1 MKKYLLSSLLVLGLA
16 LYSTV
21 AAWAEN
27 VVYGLM
33 PSNTY
38 GARTTSFDI
47 DALGATALKI
57 TPEFAFENAEE
68 FNCGTSVGDKY
79 YAFVVNR
86 GVDAPAFVTLNFTT
100 GKMVVVNDKSFTY
113 GKPGFGAN
121 GMAYDEANEKLYAIE
136 GVYDESL
143 DATATKLYSVDTT
156 NGTLTEV
163 ATLNDSYEAIASDHK
178 GGFYLV
184 KVVTEGRKNYPV
196 LYKVSA
202 DFKVTEAVANNTVTC
217 SYSTFN
223 SLVASKDGKTVYYAA
238 GKSIYAFDVT
248 AGTVEMK
255 GNLNLNIAGIT
266 LDKSSADGVAAEN
279 IPDAKPAAKRFLVMR
294 RIYGSAMGDV
304 PDDVDSKRTY
314 YYYNVDGKEVGYA
327 NYGRLYTDLGI
338 SETFNV
344 VDIAKPVF
352 DENGNIVARNTYQW
366 GPYDFLDNTFK
377 KTPNCETYEYN
388 EAGQLVSD
396 TTSVYYHEYTYNED
410 GTLAT
415 LNTYN
420 KFTKKLSQSIQYV
433 AYDEKG
439 NVISYVSDGNWDSQ
453 KYNADIEYDE
463 NGNKIEEFQYK
474 VVDDPNMPGST
485 MNKPKQLEKWEYVN
499 NGLALYQRFRYDNI
513 GKDVPEYNE
522 VPEFKTVYEPVV
534 EGDYNDVYARD
545 SSYFDN
551 GKNSKWM
558 GESTYSRYTYA
569 DFTDMEKDTYMELTA
584 EVDAKAYNTVNLK
597 FTMPQL
603 GGIQN
608 CKFVIYRD
616 CTPIDT
622 LSFDDFVAN
631 ADPETGLCTYQDKL
645 VKNGTY
651 DYFIQP
657 LFSAYSDDMMAA
669 DIDEPGIDD
678 GGVVTPEEN
687 PEAEWIGYYSTTPV
701 QVTVYTE
708 LPAVTDLALTG
719 GEIKTSGNIANLQKT
734 YYAGLSWK
742 NPENITDYGFK
753 KNSVYLGMEEQSLA
767 EITKADS
774 TNANVELAFE
784 EDTEAYVVTSYAL
797 GYAVSDTITVKIKD
811 IDAFATGV
819 EGVTVDGAVKA
830 TFANNTITLSDNAT
844 VSVFAAN
851 GQKVYEKNN
860 VTSVSLN
867 NLPAAAYIVCVE
879 KNGNVN
885 AYKYRVK

>member
-1 MKKYLLSSLLVLGLA
+1 MKKYLLSSLFVLGLA

-33 PSNTY
+33 PSSTY

-68 FNCGTSVGDKY
+68 FKCGTSVGDKY
-79 YAFVVNR
+79 YAFVVNS

-143 DATATKLYSVDTT
+143 DAPATKLYSVDTT

-184 KVVTEGRKNYPV
+184 KVVSKDRKNYPV

-202 DFKVTEAVANNTVTC
+202 DFKVTEAVANTTVTC
-217 SYSTFN
+217 SYTTYN

-248 AGTVEMK
+248 AATVEKK
-255 GNLNLNIAGIT
+255 GDLNSNIAGVT
-266 LDKSSADGVAAEN
+266 FGKSSADGVAAEN
-279 IPDAKPAAKRFLVMR
+279 IPDDKPAAKRFLVMR
-294 RIYGSAMGDV
+294 RIYGSIMGDV
-304 PDDVDSKRTY
+304 SDDVDSKRTY

-327 NYGRLYTDLGI
+327 NYGRLYTDLGT
-338 SETFNV
+338 SDNFNI

-366 GPYDFLDNTFK
+366 GQYDFLDYTFK
-377 KTPNCETYEYN
+377 KTPNCVTYEYN

-396 TTSVYYHEYTYNED
+396 TTSLYYHEYIYNEN
-410 GTLAT
+410 GTLSI

-420 KFTKKLSQSIQYV
+420 KYTKKLSQSIKYT
-433 AYDEKG
+433 YDEKG
-439 NVISYVSDGNWDSQ
+439 NVISYVSDGNYDYQ
-453 KYNADIEYDE
+453 KYNAEIDYDE
-463 NGNKIEEFQYK
+463 NGNKIEEYQYQ
-474 VVDDPNMPGST
+474 VVDDPNMPGSP
-485 MNKPKQLEKWEYVN
+485 MNKSKQLESWKYVDN
-499 NGLALYQRFRYDNI
+499 CLAEYQRFRYDDKGNA
-513 GKDVPEYNE
+513 VPD
-522 VPEFKTVYEPVV
+522 FKTVYEPVV

-551 GKNSKWM
+551 GKISKWM

-603 GGIQN
+603 GGIQK

-622 LSFDDFVAN
+622 LSLDDFVTN

-645 VKNGTY
+645 LKNGTY

-657 LFSAYSDDMMAA
+657 LFTAYSDDMMAA

-719 GEIKTSGNIANLQKT
+719 GEIKTSGSIANLQKT

-753 KNSVYLGMEEQSLA
+753 KNSIYLGKQKQSLA

-774 TNANVELAFE
+774 TNVNVELAFE

-797 GYAVSDTITVKIKD
+797 GYAVSDTIAIKIKA
-811 IDAFATGV
+811 IENAAGV

-851 GQKVYEKNN
+851 GQKVYEENN

>member
-16 LYSTV
+16 LYSSV

-68 FNCGTSVGDKY
+68 FYCGTSVGDKY

-202 DFKVTEAVANNTVTC
+202 DFKVTEAVANTTVTC

-266 LDKSSADGVAAEN
+266 FYKSSADGAVAEN
-279 IPDAKPAAKRFLVMR
+279 IPDAKPAKRFLVMKR
-294 RIYGSAMGDV
+294 TYGSAMGDV

-327 NYGRLYTDLGI
+327 KYGRSYTDFGT

-352 DENGNIVARNTYQW
+352 DENGNIVARNTYKW
-366 GPYDFLDNTFK
+366 GPYDFLDYTFK

-396 TTSVYYHEYTYNED
+396 TTSVYYHEYKYNED

-420 KFTKKLSQSIQYV
+420 KLTKKLSQSIQYV
-433 AYDEKG
+433 TYDEKG

-453 KYNADIEYDE
+453 KYNGEIEYDD
-463 NGNKIEEFQYK
+463 NGNKVLEFQYQ
-474 VVDDPNMPGST
+474 VVDDPTMPGET
-485 MNKPKQLEKWEYVN
+485 MNKPKQIEKWEYVN
-499 NGLALYQRFRYDNI
+499 NALALYQRFRYDGN
-513 GKDVPEYNE
+513 GEE
-522 VPEFKTVYEPVV
+522 VPDYKTVYEPVV

-545 SSYFDN
+545 STYFDN
-551 GKNSKWM
+551 GENSKWT
-558 GESTYSRYTYA
+558 GKSTYSRYTYA

-597 FTMPQL
+597 FTKPQL

-631 ADPETGLCTYQDKL
+631 AYPETGLCTYQDKFL
-645 VKNGTY
+645 KNGTY

-719 GEIKTSGNIANLQKT
+719 GEIKTSGNVANLHKT

-753 KNSVYLGMEEQSLA
+753 KNSIYLGMEGQALA

-774 TNANVELAFE
+774 TKASVELAFE
-784 EDTEAYVVTSYAL
+784 KDTEAYVVTSYAL
-797 GYAVSDTITVKIKD
+797 GYAISDTITVKIKD

-851 GQKVYEKNN
+851 GQKVYEENN

>member
-47 DALGATALKI
+47 DALGSDALKL
-57 TPEFAFENAEE
+57 TPDFAFENAEE

-86 GVDAPAFVTLNFTT
+86 GVEAAAFVTLNFTT

-121 GMAYDEANEKLYAIE
+121 GMAYDETNGKLYVIE
-136 GVYDESL
+136 GAFDESL
-143 DATATKLYSVDTT
+143 EAEATKLYSVDTT

-163 ATLNDSYEAIASDHK
+163 AKWNDSYEAIASDHK

-184 KVVTEGRKNYPV
+184 KVVSEGRKNYPV

-202 DFKVTEAVANNTVTC
+202 DFKVSEAVANNTVTC
-217 SYSTFN
+217 SYTTYN
-223 SLVASKDGKTVYYAA
+223 SLVASKDGSTVYYAA

-266 LDKSSADGVAAEN
+266 FDKSSADGVAVEN
-279 IPDAKPAAKRFLVMR
+279 IPDDKPAAKRFLVMK

-304 PDDVDSKRTY
+304 PDDVDSKRTF

-327 NYGRLYTDLGI
+327 NYGRLYLDLGV
-338 SETFNV
+338 SDNFNL

-366 GPYDFLDNTFK
+366 GPYDFLDYTFQ
-377 KTPNCETYEYN
+377 KTPNCETYAYN
-388 EAGQLVSD
+388 EAGQLIAD
-396 TTSVYYHEYTYNED
+396 TTSVYYHEYTYNEN
-410 GTLAT
+410 GTLAI

-420 KFTKKLSQSIQYV
+420 KFSKKLSQSIKYT
-433 AYDEKG
+433 YDEKG

-453 KYNADIEYDE
+453 KYNAEIEYDK
-463 NGNKIEEFQYK
+463 NGNKIEEFQYQ
-474 VVDDPNMPGST
+474 VVEDPDMPGET
-485 MNKPKQLEKWEYVN
+485 TNKSKQLETWKYVDN
-499 NGLALYQRFRYDNI
+499 CLAEYQRFRFDEK
-513 GKDVPEYNE
+513 GKEVPEY
-522 VPEFKTVYEPVV
+522 KTVYEPVV
-534 EGDYNDVYARD
+534 EGDYNDVYVRD
-545 SSYFDN
+545 SSYFDDGRN
-551 GKNSKWM
+551 PRWM

-597 FTMPQL
+597 FSMPQL
-603 GGIQN
+603 GGVQD

-645 VKNGTY
+645 LKNGTY

-657 LFSAYSDDMMAA
+657 LFTAYSDDMMAA
-669 DIDEPGIDD
+669 DVDEPGIDD
-678 GGVVTPEEN
+678 GGVVGPEEN
-687 PEAEWIGYYSTTPV
+687 PEAQWIGYYSTTPV

-708 LPAVTDLALTG
+708 LPAVTELTMTG
-719 GEIKTSGNIANLQKT
+719 GKVETSGSIANLQKT
-734 YYAGLSWK
+734 YFAAFSWK

-753 KNSVYLGMEEQSLA
+753 KNSVYLGMEEMALS

-774 TNANVELAFE
+774 TSANVELAFE

-797 GYAVSDTITVKIKD
+797 GNAISDTITVKIKD
-811 IDAFATGV
+811 IEAFATGV

-830 TFANNTITLSDNAT
+830 TFAGNTITLSDNAT

-851 GQKVYEKNN
+851 GQKVYEENN

>member
-1 MKKYLLSSLLVLGLA
+1 MKKYLLSSLFVLGLA

-33 PSNTY
+33 PSSTY

-68 FNCGTSVGDKY
+68 FKCGTSVGDKY
-79 YAFVVNR
+79 YAFVVNS

-184 KVVTEGRKNYPV
+184 KVVSKDRKNYPV

-202 DFKVTEAVANNTVTC
+202 DFKVTEAVANTTVTC
-217 SYSTFN
+217 SYTTYN

-248 AGTVEMK
+248 AATVEKK
-255 GNLNLNIAGIT
+255 GDLNSNIAGVT
-266 LDKSSADGVAAEN
+266 FGKSSADGVAAEN
-279 IPDAKPAAKRFLVMR
+279 IPDDKPAAKRFLVMR
-294 RIYGSAMGDV
+294 RIYGSIMGDV
-304 PDDVDSKRTY
+304 SDDVDSKRTY

-327 NYGRLYTDLGI
+327 NYGRLYTDLGT
-338 SETFNV
+338 SDNFNI

-366 GPYDFLDNTFK
+366 EQYDFLDYTFK
-377 KTPNCETYEYN
+377 KTPNCVTYEYN

-396 TTSVYYHEYTYNED
+396 TTSLYYHEYIYNEN
-410 GTLAT
+410 GTLSI

-420 KFTKKLSQSIQYV
+420 KYTKKLSQSIKYTH
-433 AYDEKG
+433 DEKG
-439 NVISYVSDGNWDSQ
+439 NVISYVSDGNYDYQ
-453 KYNADIEYDE
+453 KYNAEIDYDE
-463 NGNKIEEFQYK
+463 NGNKIEEYQYQ
-474 VVDDPNMPGST
+474 VVDDPNMPGSP
-485 MNKPKQLEKWEYVN
+485 MNKSKQLESWKYVDN
-499 NGLALYQRFRYDNI
+499 CLAEYQRFRYDDKGNA
-513 GKDVPEYNE
+513 VPD
-522 VPEFKTVYEPVV
+522 FKTVYEPVV

-551 GKNSKWM
+551 GKISKWM

-569 DFTDMEKDTYMELTA
+569 DFTDMENDTYMELTA

-603 GGIQN
+603 GGIQK

-622 LSFDDFVAN
+622 LSVDDFVTN

-645 VKNGTY
+645 LKNGTY

-657 LFSAYSDDMMAA
+657 LFTAYSDDMMAA

-719 GEIKTSGNIANLQKT
+719 GEIKTSGSIANLQKT

-753 KNSVYLGMEEQSLA
+753 KNSIYLGKQKQSLA

-797 GYAVSDTITVKIKD
+797 GYAVSDTIAIKIKA
-811 IDAFATGV
+811 IENAAGV

-851 GQKVYEKNN
+851 GQKVYEENN

>member
-1 MKKYLLSSLLVLGLA
+1 MKKYLLSSLFVLGLA

-33 PSNTY
+33 PSSTY

-68 FNCGTSVGDKY
+68 FKCGTSVGDKY
-79 YAFVVNR
+79 YAFVVNS

-121 GMAYDEANEKLYAIE
+121 GMAYDEANEKLYTIE

-143 DATATKLYSVDTT
+143 DAPATKLYSVDTT

-163 ATLNDSYEAIASDHK
+163 ATLNDSYKAIASDHK

-184 KVVTEGRKNYPV
+184 KVVSKDRKNYPV

-202 DFKVTEAVANNTVTC
+202 DFKVTEAVANTTVTC
-217 SYSTFN
+217 SYTTYN

-248 AGTVEMK
+248 AATVEKK
-255 GNLNLNIAGIT
+255 GDLNSNIAGVT
-266 LDKSSADGVAAEN
+266 FGKSSADGVAAEN
-279 IPDAKPAAKRFLVMR
+279 IPDDKPAAKRFLVMR
-294 RIYGSAMGDV
+294 RIYGSVMGDV
-304 PDDVDSKRTY
+304 PYDVDSKRTY

-327 NYGRLYTDLGI
+327 NYGRLYTDLGT
-338 SETFNV
+338 SDNFNI

-366 GPYDFLDNTFK
+366 GQYDFLDYTFK
-377 KTPNCETYEYN
+377 KTPNCVTYEYN

-396 TTSVYYHEYTYNED
+396 TTSLYYHEYIYNEN
-410 GTLAT
+410 GTLSI

-420 KFTKKLSQSIQYV
+420 KYTKKLSQSIKYT
-433 AYDEKG
+433 YDEKG
-439 NVISYVSDGNWDSQ
+439 NVISYVSDGNYDYQ
-453 KYNADIEYDE
+453 KYNAEIDYDE
-463 NGNKIEEFQYK
+463 NGNKIEEYQYQ
-474 VVDDPNMPGST
+474 VVDDPNMPGSP
-485 MNKPKQLEKWEYVN
+485 MNKSKQLESWKYVDN
-499 NGLALYQRFRYDNI
+499 CLAEYQRFRYDDKGNA
-513 GKDVPEYNE
+513 VPD
-522 VPEFKTVYEPVV
+522 FKTVYEPVV

-551 GKNSKWM
+551 GKISKWM

-569 DFTDMEKDTYMELTA
+569 DFTDMENDTYMELTA

-603 GGIQN
+603 GGIQK

-622 LSFDDFVAN
+622 LSVDDFVTN

-645 VKNGTY
+645 LKNGTY

-657 LFSAYSDDMMAA
+657 LFTAYSDDMMAA

-719 GEIKTSGNIANLQKT
+719 GEIKTSGSIANLQKT

-753 KNSVYLGMEEQSLA
+753 KNSIYLGKQKQSLA

-774 TNANVELAFE
+774 TNVNVELAFE

-797 GYAVSDTITVKIKD
+797 GYAVSDTIAIKIKA
-811 IDAFATGV
+811 IENAAGV

-851 GQKVYEKNN
+851 GQKVYEENN

>member
-57 TPEFAFENAEE
+57 TPDFAFENAEE

-86 GVDAPAFVTLNFTT
+86 GVDGAAFVTLNFTT

-121 GMAYDEANEKLYAIE
+121 GMAYDETNGKLYVIE

-143 DATATKLYSVDTT
+143 DATATKLYSVDIT

-163 ATLNDSYEAIASDHK
+163 AKLNDSYEAIASDHK

-202 DFKVTEAVANNTVTC
+202 DFNVTEAVANNTVTC
-217 SYSTFN
+217 SYSTYN

-266 LDKSSADGVAAEN
+266 FDKSSADGAAAEN
-279 IPDAKPAAKRFLVMR
+279 IPDAKSAKRFLVQK

-314 YYYNVDGKEVGYA
+314 YYYNADGKEVGYA

-338 SETFNV
+338 SDNFNL

-352 DENGNIVARNTYQW
+352 DENGNIVAKNTYQW
-366 GPYDFLDNTFK
+366 GPYDFLDYTFK

-463 NGNKIEEFQYK
+463 NGNKVLEFQYQI
-474 VVDDPNMPGST
+474 VEDSDMPGETTTKS
-485 MNKPKQLEKWEYVN
+485 KQLEKWEYVN
-499 NGLALYQRFRYDNI
+499 NGLALYQRFRYDDK
-513 GKDVPEYNE
+513 GEE

-534 EGDYNDVYARD
+534 EGDYNDVYVRD

-584 EVDAKAYNTVNLK
+584 EVDSKAYNTVNLK

-603 GGIQN
+603 GTIQD

-645 VKNGTY
+645 LKNGTY

-657 LFSAYSDDMMAA
+657 LFTAYSDDMMAA
-669 DIDEPGIDD
+669 DVDEPGIDD
-678 GGVVTPEEN
+678 GGVVGPEEN
-687 PEAEWIGYYSTTPV
+687 PEAQWIGYYSTTPV

-719 GEIKTSGNIANLQKT
+719 GKVETSGSIANLQKT

-742 NPENITDYGFK
+742 NPENVEDYGFK

-774 TNANVELAFE
+774 TNATVELAFE

-797 GYAVSDTITVKIKD
+797 GYAISDTITVKIKD
-811 IDAFATGV
+811 IEDATGV

-830 TFANNTITLSDNAT
+830 TFAGNTITLSDNAT

-851 GQKVYEKNN
+851 GQKVYEENN

>member
-1 MKKYLLSSLLVLGLA
+1 MKKYLLSSLFVLGLA

-33 PSNTY
+33 PSSTY

-57 TPEFAFENAEE
+57 TPEFAFENAEG

-79 YAFVVNR
+79 YAFVVNS

-163 ATLNDSYEAIASDHK
+163 ATLNDSYKAIASDHK

-184 KVVTEGRKNYPV
+184 KVVSKDRKNYPV

-202 DFKVTEAVANNTVTC
+202 DFKVTEAVANTTVTC
-217 SYSTFN
+217 SYTTYN

-248 AGTVEMK
+248 AGTVEKK
-255 GNLNLNIAGIT
+255 GDLNSNIAGVT
-266 LDKSSADGVAAEN
+266 FGKSSADGVAAEN
-279 IPDAKPAAKRFLVMR
+279 IPDDKPAAKRFLVMR
-294 RIYGSAMGDV
+294 RIYGSVMGDV
-304 PDDVDSKRTY
+304 PYDVDSKRTY

-327 NYGRLYTDLGI
+327 NYGRLYTDLGT
-338 SETFNV
+338 SDNFNI

-366 GPYDFLDNTFK
+366 EQYDFLDYTFK
-377 KTPNCETYEYN
+377 KTPNCVTYEYN

-396 TTSVYYHEYTYNED
+396 TTSLYYHEYIYNEN
-410 GTLAT
+410 GTLSI

-420 KFTKKLSQSIQYV
+420 KYTKKISQSIKYT
-433 AYDEKG
+433 YDEKG
-439 NVISYVSDGNWDSQ
+439 NVISYVSDGNYDYQ
-453 KYNADIEYDE
+453 KYNAEIDYDE
-463 NGNKIEEFQYK
+463 NGNKIEEYQYQ

-485 MNKPKQLEKWEYVN
+485 KNKSKQLESWKYVDN
-499 NGLALYQRFRYDNI
+499 CLAEYQRFRYDDKGNA
-513 GKDVPEYNE
+513 VPD
-522 VPEFKTVYEPVV
+522 FKTVYEPVV

-551 GKNSKWM
+551 GKISKWM

-603 GGIQN
+603 GGIQK

-622 LSFDDFVAN
+622 LSLDDFVTN

-645 VKNGTY
+645 LKNGTY

-657 LFSAYSDDMMAA
+657 LFTAYSDDMMAA

-719 GEIKTSGNIANLQKT
+719 GEIKTSGSIANLQKT

-753 KNSVYLGMEEQSLA
+753 KNSIYLGKQKQSLA

-774 TNANVELAFE
+774 TNVNVELAFE

-797 GYAVSDTITVKIKD
+797 GYAVSDTIAIKIKA
-811 IDAFATGV
+811 IENAAGV

-851 GQKVYEKNN
+851 GQKVYEENN

>member
-16 LYSTV
+16 LYSSV

-163 ATLNDSYEAIASDHK
+163 VTLNDSYEAIASDHK

-184 KVVTEGRKNYPV
+184 KVVSKDRKNYPV

-202 DFKVTEAVANNTVTC
+202 DFKVTEAVANTTVTC

-266 LDKSSADGVAAEN
+266 FDKSSADGAAAEN
-279 IPDAKPAAKRFLVMR
+279 IPDAKPAAKRFLVMK

-327 NYGRLYTDLGI
+327 NYGRLYTDLGT

-366 GPYDFLDNTFK
+366 GPYDFLDYTFK

-453 KYNADIEYDE
+453 KYNGEIEYDD
-463 NGNKIEEFQYK
+463 NGNKVLEFQYQ
-474 VVDDPNMPGST
+474 VVDDPTMPGET
-485 MNKPKQLEKWEYVN
+485 MNKPKQIEKWEYVN
-499 NGLALYQRFRYDNI
+499 NALALYQRFRYDGN
-513 GKDVPEYNE
+513 GDE
-522 VPEFKTVYEPVV
+522 VPDYKTVYEPVV

-645 VKNGTY
+645 LKNGTY

-719 GEIKTSGNIANLQKT
+719 GEIKTSGSIANLQKT

-753 KNSVYLGMEEQSLA
+753 KNSIYLGMEEQSLA

-774 TNANVELAFE
+774 TKASVELAFE

-797 GYAVSDTITVKIKD
+797 GYAISDTITVKIKD

-830 TFANNTITLSDNAT
+830 TFAGNTITLSDNAT

>member
-1 MKKYLLSSLLVLGLA
+1 MKKYLLSSLLVLSLA

-27 VVYGLM
+27 VVYGIM
-33 PSNTY
+33 PSSTY

-47 DALGATALKI
+47 DALGSDVLKLS
-57 TPEFAFENAEE
+57 PEFAFENAQE

-79 YAFVVNR
+79 YAFVVNS
-86 GVDAPAFVTLNFTT
+86 GMDAPAFVTLNFTT
-100 GKMVVVNDKSFTY
+100 GKMVVVNDKSFTN
-113 GKPGFGAN
+113 GKPGFYAN
-121 GMAYDEANEKLYAIE
+121 GMAYDEANEKLYVIE

-143 DATATKLYSVDTT
+143 DADATKLYSVDTT
-156 NGTLTEV
+156 NGALTEV
-163 ATLNDSYEAIASDHK
+163 ATWNDSYEAIASDHK

-184 KVVTEGRKNYPV
+184 KVVSKDRKNYPV
-196 LYKVSA
+196 LYKVST
-202 DFKVTEAVANNTVTC
+202 DFKVTEAVANTTVNC
-217 SYSTFN
+217 SYTTAN
-223 SLVASKDGKTVYYAA
+223 SLVASKDGNTIYYVA
-238 GKSIYAFDVT
+238 GKGVFAFDVT
-248 AGTVEMK
+248 AGTVEKK
-255 GNLNLNIAGIT
+255 GDLNLNIAGVT
-266 LDKSSADGVAAEN
+266 FGKSSADGVAAEN
-279 IPDAKPAAKRFLVMR
+279 IPDDKPAAKRFLVMK

-338 SETFNV
+338 SDNFNL

-352 DENGNIVARNTYQW
+352 DENGNIVAKNTYQW
-366 GPYDFLDNTFK
+366 GPYDFLDYAFK
-377 KTPNCETYEYN
+377 KSTNCETYEYN

-396 TTSVYYHEYTYNED
+396 TTSNYYHEYTYNED

-420 KFTKKLSQSIQYV
+420 KFTKKLSQSIRYV
-433 AYDEKG
+433 AYDKKG
-439 NVISYVSDGNWDSQ
+439 NVISYVSDGNWDNQ
-453 KYNADIEYDE
+453 KYNADIDYDE
-463 NGNKIEEFQYK
+463 NGNKIEEFQYQ

-485 MNKPKQLEKWEYVN
+485 MNKSKQLESWKYVDN
-499 NGLALYQRFRYDNI
+499 CLAEYQRFRYDDKGNA
-513 GKDVPEYNE
+513 

-545 SSYFDN
+545 STYFAND
-551 GKNSKWM
+551 KNSKWM

-569 DFTDMEKDTYMELTA
+569 DFTDMEEATHIELTA

-597 FTMPQL
+597 FSMPQL
-603 GGIQN
+603 ASVQDS
-608 CKFVIYRD
+608 KYVIYRD
-616 CTPIDT
+616 CAPIDT
-622 LSFDDFVAN
+622 LSFDDVMKI

-645 VKNGTY
+645 IKNGTY

-657 LFSAYSDDMMAA
+657 LFTAYSDDMMVA
-669 DIDEPGIDD
+669 DLDEPGIDE
-678 GGVVTPEEN
+678 GGVVGPEEN

-708 LPAVTDLALTG
+708 LPSVTELALTG
-719 GEIKTSGNIANLQKT
+719 GEIETSGNIAHLQKT

>member
-57 TPEFAFENAEE
+57 TPDFAFENAEE

-86 GVDAPAFVTLNFTT
+86 GVDAAAFVTLNFTT

-121 GMAYDEANEKLYAIE
+121 GMAYDETNGKLYVIE
-136 GVYDESL
+136 GVYDEYL
-143 DATATKLYSVDTT
+143 EAEATKLYSVDTT

-163 ATLNDSYEAIASDHK
+163 ASWNDSYEAIASDHK

-184 KVVTEGRKNYPV
+184 KFVSEGRKNYPV

-202 DFKVTEAVANNTVTC
+202 DFKVSEAVANNTVTC
-217 SYSTFN
+217 SYTTYN
-223 SLVASKDGKTVYYAA
+223 SLVASKDGSTVYYAA

-248 AGTVEMK
+248 AGTVEKK
-255 GNLNLNIAGIT
+255 GEVNLNIAGIT
-266 LDKSSADGVAAEN
+266 FDKSSADGVAAEN
-279 IPDAKPAAKRFLVMR
+279 IPDDKPAAKRFLVMK

-314 YYYNVDGKEVGYA
+314 YYYNADGKEVGYA
-327 NYGRLYTDLGI
+327 NYGRLYSDLGI

-352 DENGNIVARNTYQW
+352 DENGNIVAKNTYQW
-366 GPYDFLDNTFK
+366 GPYDFLDYTFK
-377 KTPNCETYEYN
+377 KTANCETYEYN

-433 AYDEKG
+433 AYDKKG

-453 KYNADIEYDE
+453 KYNGEIEYDE
-463 NGNKIEEFQYK
+463 NGNKVEEYQYQ
-474 VVDDPNMPGST
+474 VVDDPNMSGST
-485 MNKPKQLEKWEYVN
+485 MNKSKQLESWKYVN
-499 NGLALYQRFRYDNI
+499 NCLAEYQRFRYDDK
-513 GKDVPEYNE
+513 GEAVPEY
-522 VPEFKTVYEPVV
+522 KTVYEPVV
-534 EGDYNDVYARD
+534 EGDYNDVYVRD

-551 GKNSKWM
+551 GKDSKWM

-597 FTMPQL
+597 FGMPQL
-603 GGIQN
+603 ALMQDS
-608 CKFVIYRD
+608 KYVIYRD

-622 LSFDDFVAN
+622 LSFDDFAAN
-631 ADPETGLCTYQDKL
+631 ADPETGICTYQDKL
-645 VKNGTY
+645 LKNGTY

-657 LFSAYSDDMMAA
+657 LFTAYSDDMMAA
-669 DIDEPGIDD
+669 DLDEPGIDD

-708 LPAVTDLALTG
+708 LPSVTELTMTG
-719 GEIKTSGNIANLQKT
+719 GKIETSGTIANLHKT
-734 YYAGLSWK
+734 YFADFSWK
-742 NPENITDYGFK
+742 NPENVEDYGFK

-774 TNANVELAFE
+774 TKASVELAFE

-797 GYAVSDTITVKIKD
+797 GHAISDTITVKIKD
-811 IDAFATGV
+811 IENVAGV

-830 TFANNTITLSDNAT
+830 TFAGNTITLSDNAT

-851 GQKVYEKNN
+851 GQKVYEENN

>member
-1 MKKYLLSSLLVLGLA
+1 MKKYLLSSLFVLGLA

-33 PSNTY
+33 PSSTY

-68 FNCGTSVGDKY
+68 FKCGTSVGDKY
-79 YAFVVNR
+79 YAFVVNS

-184 KVVTEGRKNYPV
+184 KVVSKDRKNYPV

-202 DFKVTEAVANNTVTC
+202 DFKVTEAVANTTVTC
-217 SYSTFN
+217 SYTTYN

-248 AGTVEMK
+248 AATVEKK
-255 GNLNLNIAGIT
+255 GDLNSNIAGVT
-266 LDKSSADGVAAEN
+266 FGKSSADGVAAEN
-279 IPDAKPAAKRFLVMR
+279 IPDDKPAAKRFLVMR
-294 RIYGSAMGDV
+294 RIYGSIMGDV
-304 PDDVDSKRTY
+304 SDDVDSKRTY

-327 NYGRLYTDLGI
+327 NYGRLYTDLGT
-338 SETFNV
+338 SDNFNI

-366 GPYDFLDNTFK
+366 GQYDFLDYTFK
-377 KTPNCETYEYN
+377 KTPNCVTYEYN

-396 TTSVYYHEYTYNED
+396 TTSLYYHEYIYNEN
-410 GTLAT
+410 GTLSI

-420 KFTKKLSQSIQYV
+420 KYTKKLSQSIKYT
-433 AYDEKG
+433 YDEKG
-439 NVISYVSDGNWDSQ
+439 NVISYVSDGNYDYQ
-453 KYNADIEYDE
+453 KYNAEIDYDE
-463 NGNKIEEFQYK
+463 NGNKIEEYQYQ
-474 VVDDPNMPGST
+474 VVDDPNMPGSP
-485 MNKPKQLEKWEYVN
+485 MNKSKQLESWKYVDN
-499 NGLALYQRFRYDNI
+499 CLAEYQRFRYDDKGNT
-513 GKDVPEYNE
+513 VPD
-522 VPEFKTVYEPVV
+522 FKTVYEPVV

-551 GKNSKWM
+551 GKISKWM

-569 DFTDMEKDTYMELTA
+569 DFTDMENDTYMELTA

-603 GGIQN
+603 GGIQK

-622 LSFDDFVAN
+622 LSVDDFVTN

-645 VKNGTY
+645 LKNGTY

-657 LFSAYSDDMMAA
+657 LFTAYSDDMMAA

-719 GEIKTSGNIANLQKT
+719 GEIKTSGSIANLQKT

-753 KNSVYLGMEEQSLA
+753 KNSIYLGKQKQSLA

-774 TNANVELAFE
+774 TNVNVELAFE

-797 GYAVSDTITVKIKD
+797 GYAVSDTIAIKIKA
-811 IDAFATGV
+811 IENAAGV

-851 GQKVYEKNN
+851 GQKVYEENN

>member
-121 GMAYDEANEKLYAIE
+121 GMAYDETNGKLYVIE
-136 GVYDESL
+136 GAFDESL
-143 DATATKLYSVDTT
+143 EAEATKLYSVDTT

-163 ATLNDSYEAIASDHK
+163 AKWNDSYEAIASDHK

-184 KVVTEGRKNYPV
+184 KVVSEGRKNYPV

-202 DFKVTEAVANNTVTC
+202 DFKVSEAVANNTVTC
-217 SYSTFN
+217 SYTTYN
-223 SLVASKDGKTVYYAA
+223 SLVASKDGSTVYYAA

-266 LDKSSADGVAAEN
+266 FDKSSADGVAAEN
-279 IPDAKPAAKRFLVMR
+279 IPDDKPAAKRFLVMK

-304 PDDVDSKRTY
+304 PDDVDSKRTF

-327 NYGRLYTDLGI
+327 NYGRLYSDLGV
-338 SETFNV
+338 SDNFNL

-366 GPYDFLDNTFK
+366 GPYDFLDYTFQ
-377 KTPNCETYEYN
+377 KTPNCETYAYN
-388 EAGQLVSD
+388 EAGQLIAD
-396 TTSVYYHEYTYNED
+396 TTSVYYHEYTYNEN
-410 GTLAT
+410 GTLAI

-420 KFTKKLSQSIQYV
+420 KFSKKLSQSIKYT
-433 AYDEKG
+433 YDEKG

-453 KYNADIEYDE
+453 KYNAEIVYDK
-463 NGNKIEEFQYK
+463 NGNKIEEFQYQI
-474 VVDDPNMPGST
+474 VEDPDMPGET
-485 MNKPKQLEKWEYVN
+485 TNKSKQLETWKYVDN
-499 NGLALYQRFRYDNI
+499 CLAEYQRFRFDEK
-513 GKDVPEYNE
+513 GKEVPEY
-522 VPEFKTVYEPVV
+522 KTVYEPVV
-534 EGDYNDVYARD
+534 EGDYNDVYVRD
-545 SSYFDN
+545 SSYFDDGRN
-551 GKNSKWM
+551 PRWM
-558 GESTYSRYTYA
+558 GESTYSRYTYV

-597 FTMPQL
+597 FSMPQL
-603 GGIQN
+603 GGVQD

-645 VKNGTY
+645 LKNGTY

-657 LFSAYSDDMMAA
+657 LFTAYSDDMMAA
-669 DIDEPGIDD
+669 DVDEPGIDD
-678 GGVVTPEEN
+678 GGVVGPEEN
-687 PEAEWIGYYSTTPV
+687 PEAQWIGYYSTTPV

-719 GEIKTSGNIANLQKT
+719 GKVETSGSIANLQKT
-734 YYAGLSWK
+734 YFAAFSWK
-742 NPENITDYGFK
+742 NPENVEDYGFK
-753 KNSVYLGMEEQSLA
+753 KNSVYLGMEELALA

-774 TNANVELAFE
+774 TSANVELAFE

-797 GYAVSDTITVKIKD
+797 GNAISDTITVKIKD
-811 IDAFATGV
+811 IEAFATGV

-830 TFANNTITLSDNAT
+830 TFAGNTITLSDNAT

>member
-27 VVYGLM
+27 VVYGIM

-47 DALGATALKI
+47 DALGSDALKL

-86 GVDAPAFVTLNFTT
+86 GVDAAAFVTLNFTT
-100 GKMVVVNDKSFTY
+100 GNMVVVNDKSFTY

-121 GMAYDEANEKLYAIE
+121 GMAYDEVNDKLYVIE
-136 GVYDESL
+136 GVFDESVES
-143 DATATKLYSVDTT
+143 TATKLYSVDTT

-163 ATLNDSYEAIASDHK
+163 ATWKDSYEAIASDHK
-178 GGFYLV
+178 GGFYVIKLETV
-184 KVVTEGRKNYPV
+184 GKKTYPV

-202 DFKVTEAVANNTVTC
+202 DFKVTEAVANTTVNC
-217 SYSTFN
+217 SYTTYN
-223 SLVASKDGKTVYYAA
+223 SLVASKDGNTVYYAA
-238 GKSIYAFDVT
+238 GKGVYAFDVT
-248 AGTVEMK
+248 AGTVEKK
-255 GNLNLNIAGIT
+255 GDLKLNIAGIT
-266 LDKSSADGVAAEN
+266 LDKSSADGAAAE
-279 IPDAKPAAKRFLVMR
+279 ITPDAKSAKRFLVMK

-314 YYYNVDGKEVGYA
+314 YYYNADGKEVGYA
-327 NYGRLYTDLGI
+327 NYGRLYTDLGV
-338 SETFNV
+338 SENFNL

-352 DENGNIVARNTYQW
+352 DENGNIVAKNTYQW
-366 GPYDFLDNTFK
+366 GPYDFLDYTFK

-396 TTSVYYHEYTYNED
+396 TTSVYYHEYTYNEN

-439 NVISYVSDGNWDSQ
+439 NVVSYVSDGNWDSQ
-453 KYNADIEYDE
+453 KYNADIDYDE
-463 NGNKIEEFQYK
+463 NGNKVEEYQYQ

-485 MNKPKQLEKWEYVN
+485 TNKSKQLESWKYVDN
-499 NGLALYQRFRYDNI
+499 CLAEYQRFRFDDN
-513 GKDVPEYNE
+513 GDA

-558 GESTYSRYTYA
+558 GESTYSRYTYV
-569 DFTDMEKDTYMELTA
+569 DFTDMEEATYMKLTA
-584 EVDAKAYNTVNLK
+584 EVDAKAYNTVNLQ
-597 FTMPQL
+597 FSMPQL
-603 GGIQN
+603 GGVQD

-645 VKNGTY
+645 LKNGTY

-657 LFSAYSDDMMAA
+657 LFTAYSDDMMAA
-669 DIDEPGIDD
+669 DVDEPGIDD
-678 GGVVTPEEN
+678 GGVVGPEEN
-687 PEAEWIGYYSTTPV
+687 PEAQWIGYYSTTPV

-719 GEIKTSGNIANLQKT
+719 GKIVTSGSIANLQKT

-774 TNANVELAFE
+774 TNATVELAFE

-797 GYAVSDTITVKIKD
+797 GYAISDTITVKIKD
-811 IDAFATGV
+811 IEDATGV

-830 TFANNTITLSDNAT
+830 TFAGNTITLSDNAT

-851 GQKVYEKNN
+851 GQKVYEENN

>member
-16 LYSTV
+16 LYSSV

-100 GKMVVVNDKSFTY
+100 VKMVVVNDKSFTY

-202 DFKVTEAVANNTVTC
+202 DFKVTEAVANTTVTC

-279 IPDAKPAAKRFLVMR
+279 IPDAKPAAKRFLVMK

-513 GKDVPEYNE
+513 GKDVPEYKE
-522 VPEFKTVYEPVV
+522 VPEYKTVYEPVV

-545 SSYFDN
+545 SSFFDN
-551 GKNSKWM
+551 GKDSKWM
-558 GESTYSRYTYA
+558 GESTYSRYTYV

-645 VKNGTY
+645 LKNGTY

-719 GEIKTSGNIANLQKT
+719 GEIKTSGSIANLQKT

-830 TFANNTITLSDNAT
+830 TFAGNTITLSDNAT

>member
-1 MKKYLLSSLLVLGLA
+1 MKKYLLSSLFVLGLA

-33 PSNTY
+33 PSSTY

-79 YAFVVNR
+79 YAFVVNS

-113 GKPGFGAN
+113 GKPGSGAN

-143 DATATKLYSVDTT
+143 DAPATKLYSVDTT

-163 ATLNDSYEAIASDHK
+163 ATLNDSYKAIASDHK

-184 KVVTEGRKNYPV
+184 KVVSKDRKNYPV

-202 DFKVTEAVANNTVTC
+202 DYKVTEAVANTTVTC
-217 SYSTFN
+217 SYTTYN

-238 GKSIYAFDVT
+238 GKSIFAFDVT
-248 AGTVEMK
+248 AGTVEKK
-255 GNLNLNIAGIT
+255 GDLNSNIAGVT
-266 LDKSSADGVAAEN
+266 FGKSSADGVAAEN
-279 IPDAKPAAKRFLVMR
+279 IPDDKPAAKRLLVMR
-294 RIYGSAMGDV
+294 RIYGSYMGDV

-327 NYGRLYTDLGI
+327 NYGCLYTDLGT
-338 SETFNV
+338 SDNFNI

-366 GPYDFLDNTFK
+366 GQYDFLDYTFK
-377 KTPNCETYEYN
+377 KTPNCVTYEYN

-396 TTSVYYHEYTYNED
+396 TTSLYYHEYIYNEN
-410 GTLAT
+410 GTLSI

-420 KFTKKLSQSIQYV
+420 KYTKKLSQSIKYT
-433 AYDEKG
+433 YDEKG
-439 NVISYVSDGNWDSQ
+439 NVISYVSDGNYDYQ
-453 KYNADIEYDE
+453 KYNAEIDYDE
-463 NGNKIEEFQYK
+463 NGNKIEEYQYQ

-485 MNKPKQLEKWEYVN
+485 MNKSKQLESWKYVDN
-499 NGLALYQRFRYDNI
+499 CLAEYQRFRYDDKGNT
-513 GKDVPEYNE
+513 VPD
-522 VPEFKTVYEPVV
+522 FKTVYEPVV

-551 GKNSKWM
+551 GKISKWM

-603 GGIQN
+603 GGIQK

-622 LSFDDFVAN
+622 LSLDDFVTN

-645 VKNGTY
+645 LKNGTY

-657 LFSAYSDDMMAA
+657 LFTAYSDDMMAA

-719 GEIKTSGNIANLQKT
+719 GEIKTSGSIANLQKT

-753 KNSVYLGMEEQSLA
+753 KNSIYLGMQKQSLA

-774 TNANVELAFE
+774 TNVNVELAFE

-797 GYAVSDTITVKIKD
+797 GYAVSDTIAIKIKA
-811 IDAFATGV
+811 IENAAGV

-851 GQKVYEKNN
+851 GQKVYEENN

>member
-1 MKKYLLSSLLVLGLA
+1 MKKYLLSSLFVLGLA

-33 PSNTY
+33 PSSTY

-68 FNCGTSVGDKY
+68 FKCGTSVGDKY
-79 YAFVVNR
+79 YAFVVNS

-113 GKPGFGAN
+113 GKPGSGAN

-184 KVVTEGRKNYPV
+184 KVVSKDRKNYPV

-202 DFKVTEAVANNTVTC
+202 DFKVTEAVANTTVTC
-217 SYSTFN
+217 SYTTYN

-248 AGTVEMK
+248 AATVEKK
-255 GNLNLNIAGIT
+255 GDLNSNIAGVT
-266 LDKSSADGVAAEN
+266 FGKSSADGVAAEN
-279 IPDAKPAAKRFLVMR
+279 IPDDKPAAKRFLVMR
-294 RIYGSAMGDV
+294 RIYGSIMGDV
-304 PDDVDSKRTY
+304 SDDVDSKRTY

-327 NYGRLYTDLGI
+327 NYGRLYTDLGT
-338 SETFNV
+338 SDNFNI

-366 GPYDFLDNTFK
+366 GQYDFLDYTFK
-377 KTPNCETYEYN
+377 KTPNCVTYEYN

-396 TTSVYYHEYTYNED
+396 TTSLYYHEYIYNEN
-410 GTLAT
+410 GTLSI

-420 KFTKKLSQSIQYV
+420 KYTKKLSQSIKYT
-433 AYDEKG
+433 YDEKG
-439 NVISYVSDGNWDSQ
+439 NVISYVSDGNYDYQ
-453 KYNADIEYDE
+453 KYNAEIDYDE
-463 NGNKIEEFQYK
+463 NGNKIEEYQYQ
-474 VVDDPNMPGST
+474 VVDDPNMPGSP
-485 MNKPKQLEKWEYVN
+485 MNKSKQLESWKYVDN
-499 NGLALYQRFRYDNI
+499 CLAEYQRFRYDDKGNA
-513 GKDVPEYNE
+513 VPD
-522 VPEFKTVYEPVV
+522 FKTVYEPVV

-551 GKNSKWM
+551 GKISKWM

-603 GGIQN
+603 GGIQK

-622 LSFDDFVAN
+622 LSLDDFVTN

-645 VKNGTY
+645 LKNGTY

-657 LFSAYSDDMMAA
+657 LFTAYSDDMMAA

-719 GEIKTSGNIANLQKT
+719 GEIKTSGSIANLQKT

-753 KNSVYLGMEEQSLA
+753 KNSIYLGKQKQSLA

-774 TNANVELAFE
+774 TNVNVELAFE

-797 GYAVSDTITVKIKD
+797 GYAVSDTIAIKIKA
-811 IDAFATGV
+811 IENAAGV

-851 GQKVYEKNN
+851 GQKVYEENN

>member
-1 MKKYLLSSLLVLGLA
+1 MKKYLLSSLFVLGLA

-33 PSNTY
+33 PSSTY

-68 FNCGTSVGDKY
+68 FKCGTSVGDKY
-79 YAFVVNR
+79 YAFVVNS

-143 DATATKLYSVDTT
+143 GATATKLYSVDTT

-163 ATLNDSYEAIASDHK
+163 ATLNDSYKAIASDHK

-184 KVVTEGRKNYPV
+184 KVVSKDRKNYPV
-196 LYKVSA
+196 LYKVST
-202 DFKVTEAVANNTVTC
+202 DFKVTEAVANTTVNC
-217 SYSTFN
+217 SYTTAN
-223 SLVASKDGKTVYYAA
+223 SLVASKDGNTVYYVA
-238 GKSIYAFDVT
+238 GKGVFAFDVT
-248 AGTVEMK
+248 AGTVEKK
-255 GNLNLNIAGIT
+255 GDLNLNIAGVT
-266 LDKSSADGVAAEN
+266 FGKSSADGVAAEN
-279 IPDAKPAAKRFLVMR
+279 IPDDKPAAKRFLVMR
-294 RIYGSAMGDV
+294 RLYGSIMGDV

-338 SETFNV
+338 SDNFNL

-366 GPYDFLDNTFK
+366 GQYDFSDYTFK
-377 KTPNCETYEYN
+377 KTPNCVTYEYN

-396 TTSVYYHEYTYNED
+396 TTSIYYHEYIYNEN
-410 GTLAT
+410 GTLSI

-420 KFTKKLSQSIQYV
+420 KYTKKLSQSIKYT
-433 AYDEKG
+433 YDEKG
-439 NVISYVSDGNWDSQ
+439 NVISYVSDGNYDYQ
-453 KYNADIEYDE
+453 KYNAEIDYDE
-463 NGNKIEEFQYK
+463 NGNKIEEYQYQ

-485 MNKPKQLEKWEYVN
+485 MNKSKQLETWKYVDN
-499 NGLALYQRFRYDNI
+499 CLAEYQRFRYNDK
-513 GKDVPEYNE
+513 GEE

-534 EGDYNDVYARD
+534 EGDYNDVYVRD
-545 SSYFDN
+545 STYFAND
-551 GKNSKWM
+551 KISKWM

-569 DFTDMEKDTYMELTA
+569 DFTDMEEATHIELTA

-597 FTMPQL
+597 FSMPQL
-603 GGIQN
+603 ASVQDS
-608 CKFVIYRD
+608 KYVIYRD
-616 CTPIDT
+616 CAPIDT
-622 LSFDDFVAN
+622 LSFDDVMKI

-645 VKNGTY
+645 IKNGTY

-657 LFSAYSDDMMAA
+657 LFTAYSDDMMVA
-669 DIDEPGIDD
+669 DLDEPGIDD

-719 GEIKTSGNIANLQKT
+719 GEIKTSGSIANLQKT

-753 KNSVYLGMEEQSLA
+753 KNSIYLGMQKQSLA

-797 GYAVSDTITVKIKD
+797 GYAVSDTIAIKIKA
-811 IDAFATGV
+811 IENAAGV

-851 GQKVYEKNN
+851 GQKVYEENN

>member
-16 LYSTV
+16 LYSSV

-202 DFKVTEAVANNTVTC
+202 DFKVTEAVANTTVTC

-279 IPDAKPAAKRFLVMR
+279 IPDAKPAAKRFLVMK

-327 NYGRLYTDLGI
+327 NYGRLYTDLGT

-366 GPYDFLDNTFK
+366 GPYDFLDYTFK

-396 TTSVYYHEYTYNED
+396 TTSVYYHVYTYNEN

-433 AYDEKG
+433 TYDEKG
-439 NVISYVSDGNWDSQ
+439 NVVSYVSDGNWDSQ
-453 KYNADIEYDE
+453 KYNGEIEYDD
-463 NGNKIEEFQYK
+463 NGNKVLEFQYQ
-474 VVDDPNMPGST
+474 VVDDPTMPGET

-499 NGLALYQRFRYDNI
+499 NGLALYQRFRYNDK
-513 GKDVPEYNE
+513 GEE
-522 VPEFKTVYEPVV
+522 VPDYKTVYEPVV
-534 EGDYNDVYARD
+534 EGDYNDVYVRD

-558 GESTYSRYTYA
+558 GESTYSRYTYV
-569 DFTDMEKDTYMELTA
+569 DFTDMEKDTYMKLTA

-603 GGIQN
+603 AGMQDS
-608 CKFVIYRD
+608 KYVIYRD
-616 CTPIDT
+616 CAPIDT

-631 ADPETGLCTYQDKL
+631 ADPETGICTYQDKL
-645 VKNGTY
+645 LKNGTY

-657 LFSAYSDDMMAA
+657 LFTAYNDDMMVA
-669 DIDEPGIDD
+669 DLDEPGIDD
-678 GGVVTPEEN
+678 GGVVGPEEN

-708 LPAVTDLALTG
+708 LPAVTDLAMTG
-719 GEIKTSGNIANLQKT
+719 GEIKTSGTIANLQKT

-753 KNSVYLGMEEQSLA
+753 KNSVYLGIEGQALA
-767 EITKADS
+767 EVTKADS
-774 TNANVELAFE
+774 TNVMVELAFE

-797 GYAVSDTITVKIKD
+797 GYAISDTIAIKIKA
-811 IDAFATGV
+811 IENAAGV
-819 EGVTVDGAVKA
+819 DGVTVDGAVKA

-851 GQKVYEKNN
+851 GQKVYEENN

>member
-47 DALGATALKI
+47 DALGSDALKL
-57 TPEFAFENAEE
+57 TPDFAFENAEE

-86 GVDAPAFVTLNFTT
+86 GVDAAAFVTLNFTT

-121 GMAYDEANEKLYAIE
+121 GMAYDETNGKLYVIE

-184 KVVTEGRKNYPV
+184 KVVSEGRKNYPV

-202 DFKVTEAVANNTVTC
+202 DFKVSEAVANNTVTC
-217 SYSTFN
+217 SYTTYN
-223 SLVASKDGKTVYYAA
+223 SLVASKDGSTVYYAA

-266 LDKSSADGVAAEN
+266 FDKSSADGVAAEN
-279 IPDAKPAAKRFLVMR
+279 IPDDKPAAKRFLVMR

-327 NYGRLYTDLGI
+327 NYGRLYLDLGV
-338 SETFNV
+338 SDNFNL

-366 GPYDFLDNTFK
+366 GLYDFLDYTFQ
-377 KTPNCETYEYN
+377 KTPNCETYAYN
-388 EAGQLVSD
+388 EAGQLIAD
-396 TTSVYYHEYTYNED
+396 TTSVYYHEYTYNEN
-410 GTLAT
+410 GTLAI

-420 KFTKKLSQSIQYV
+420 KFSKKLSQSIKYT
-433 AYDEKG
+433 YDEKG

-453 KYNADIEYDE
+453 KYNAEIEYDK
-463 NGNKIEEFQYK
+463 NGNKVEEFQYQ
-474 VVDDPNMPGST
+474 VVEDPNMPGET
-485 MNKPKQLEKWEYVN
+485 TNKSKQLETWKYVDN
-499 NGLALYQRFRYDNI
+499 CLAEYQRFRFDEK
-513 GKDVPEYNE
+513 GNE
-522 VPEFKTVYEPVV
+522 VPEYKTVYEPVV
-534 EGDYNDVYARD
+534 EGDYNDVYVRD

-597 FTMPQL
+597 FSMPQL
-603 GGIQN
+603 GGVQD

-645 VKNGTY
+645 LKNGTY

-657 LFSAYSDDMMAA
+657 LFTAYSDDMMAA
-669 DIDEPGIDD
+669 DVDEPGIDD
-678 GGVVTPEEN
+678 GGVVGPEEN
-687 PEAEWIGYYSTTPV
+687 PEAQWIGYYSTTPV

-719 GEIKTSGNIANLQKT
+719 GKVETSGSIANLQKT
-734 YYAGLSWK
+734 YFAAFSWK

-753 KNSVYLGMEEQSLA
+753 KNSVYLGMEEMALS

-774 TNANVELAFE
+774 TSANVELAFE

-797 GYAVSDTITVKIKD
+797 GNAISDTITVKIKD
-811 IDAFATGV
+811 IEAFATGV

-830 TFANNTITLSDNAT
+830 TFAGNTITLSDNAT

-851 GQKVYEKNN
+851 GQKVYEENN

>member
-1 MKKYLLSSLLVLGLA
+1 MKKYLLSSLFVLGLA

-33 PSNTY
+33 PSSTY

-68 FNCGTSVGDKY
+68 FKCGTSVGDKY
-79 YAFVVNR
+79 YAFVVNS

-184 KVVTEGRKNYPV
+184 KVVSKDRKNYPV

-202 DFKVTEAVANNTVTC
+202 DFKVTEAVANTTVTC
-217 SYSTFN
+217 SYTTYN

-248 AGTVEMK
+248 AATVEKK
-255 GNLNLNIAGIT
+255 GDLNSNIAGVT
-266 LDKSSADGVAAEN
+266 FGKSSADGVAAEN
-279 IPDAKPAAKRFLVMR
+279 IPDDKPASKRFLVMR
-294 RIYGSAMGDV
+294 RIYGSVMGDV
-304 PDDVDSKRTY
+304 PYDVDSKRTY

-327 NYGRLYTDLGI
+327 NYGRLYTDLGT
-338 SETFNV
+338 SDNFNI

-366 GPYDFLDNTFK
+366 GQYDFLDYTFK
-377 KTPNCETYEYN
+377 KTPNCVTYEYN

-396 TTSVYYHEYTYNED
+396 TTSLYYHEYIYNEN
-410 GTLAT
+410 GTLSI

-420 KFTKKLSQSIQYV
+420 KYTKKLSQSIKYT
-433 AYDEKG
+433 YDEKG
-439 NVISYVSDGNWDSQ
+439 NVISYVSDGNYDYQ
-453 KYNADIEYDE
+453 KYNAEIDYDE
-463 NGNKIEEFQYK
+463 NGNKIEEYQYQ
-474 VVDDPNMPGST
+474 VVDDPNMPGSP
-485 MNKPKQLEKWEYVN
+485 MNKSKQLESWKYVDN
-499 NGLALYQRFRYDNI
+499 CLAEYQRFRYDDKGNA
-513 GKDVPEYNE
+513 VPD
-522 VPEFKTVYEPVV
+522 FKTVYEPVV

-551 GKNSKWM
+551 GKISKWM

-569 DFTDMEKDTYMELTA
+569 DFTDMENDTYMELTA

-603 GGIQN
+603 GGIQK

-622 LSFDDFVAN
+622 LSLDDFVTN

-645 VKNGTY
+645 LKNGTY

-657 LFSAYSDDMMAA
+657 LFTAYSDDMMAA

-719 GEIKTSGNIANLQKT
+719 GEIKTSGSIANLQKT

-753 KNSVYLGMEEQSLA
+753 KNSIYLGKQKQSLA

-774 TNANVELAFE
+774 TNVNVELAFE

-797 GYAVSDTITVKIKD
+797 GYAVSDTIAIKIKA
-811 IDAFATGV
+811 IENAAGV

-851 GQKVYEKNN
+851 GQKVYEENN

>member
-47 DALGATALKI
+47 DALGSDALKL
-57 TPEFAFENAEE
+57 TPDFAFENAEE

-86 GVDAPAFVTLNFTT
+86 GVDAAAFVTLNFTT

-184 KVVTEGRKNYPV
+184 KVVSKDRKNYPV

-202 DFKVTEAVANNTVTC
+202 DYKVTEAVANNTVTC
-217 SYSTFN
+217 SYTTYN
-223 SLVASKDGKTVYYAA
+223 SLVASKDGSTVYYAA

-266 LDKSSADGVAAEN
+266 FDKSSADGVAAEN
-279 IPDAKPAAKRFLVMR
+279 IPDDKPAAKRFLVMK

-327 NYGRLYTDLGI
+327 NYGRLYSDLGV
-338 SETFNV
+338 SDNFNL

-366 GPYDFLDNTFK
+366 GPYDFLDYTFQ
-377 KTPNCETYEYN
+377 KTPNCETYAYN
-388 EAGQLVSD
+388 EAGQLIAD
-396 TTSVYYHEYTYNED
+396 TTSVYYHEYTYNEN
-410 GTLAT
+410 GTLAI

-420 KFTKKLSQSIQYV
+420 RFTKKLSQSIKYT
-433 AYDEKG
+433 YDEKG

-463 NGNKIEEFQYK
+463 NGNKIEEFQYQI
-474 VVDDPNMPGST
+474 VEDPNMPGST
-485 MNKPKQLEKWEYVN
+485 TNKSKQLETWKYVDN
-499 NGLALYQRFRYDNI
+499 CLAEYQRFRFDEK
-513 GKDVPEYNE
+513 GKEVPEY
-522 VPEFKTVYEPVV
+522 KTVYEPVV
-534 EGDYNDVYARD
+534 EGDYNDVYVRD

-551 GKNSKWM
+551 GKSSKWM

-597 FTMPQL
+597 FSMPQL
-603 GGIQN
+603 GGVQD

-616 CTPIDT
+616 CAPIDT

-645 VKNGTY
+645 LKNGTY

-657 LFSAYSDDMMAA
+657 LFTAYSDDMMAA
-669 DIDEPGIDD
+669 DVDEPGIDD
-678 GGVVTPEEN
+678 GGVVGPEEN
-687 PEAEWIGYYSTTPV
+687 PEAQWIGYYSTTPV

-719 GEIKTSGNIANLQKT
+719 GKVETSGSIANLQKT
-734 YYAGLSWK
+734 YFAAFSWK

-753 KNSVYLGMEEQSLA
+753 KNSVYLGMEEQALA

-774 TNANVELAFE
+774 TSANVELAFE

-797 GYAVSDTITVKIKD
+797 GNAISDTITVKIKD
-811 IDAFATGV
+811 IEKAAGV

-830 TFANNTITLSDNAT
+830 TFAGNTITLSDNAT

>member
-27 VVYGLM
+27 VVYGIS
-33 PSNTY
+33 PSNSF

-47 DALGATALKI
+47 DALGSDALKL
-57 TPEFAFENAEE
+57 TPEFTFDTAED

-86 GVDAPAFVTLNFTT
+86 GVDGAAFVTINFTS

-121 GMAYDEANEKLYAIE
+121 GMAYDEVNEKLYVIE
-136 GVYDESL
+136 GAYDESL
-143 DATATKLYSVDTT
+143 EATATKLYAVETT
-156 NGTLTEV
+156 TGTLTEV
-163 ATLNDSYEAIASDHK
+163 ATWKDSYEAIASDHK

-184 KVVTEGRKNYPV
+184 KVVSEGRKNYPV

-202 DFKVTEAVANNTVTC
+202 DFKVSEAVANNTLTC
-217 SYSTFN
+217 SYTTYN
-223 SLVASKDGKTVYYAA
+223 SLVASKDGNTVYYAA
-238 GKSIYAFDVT
+238 GKSIYAFDVA
-248 AGTVEMK
+248 AGTVEKK
-255 GNLNLNIAGIT
+255 GDLSMNIAGIT
-266 LDKSSADGVAAEN
+266 FDKSSADGVVAE
-279 IPDAKPAAKRFLVMR
+279 ITPEAKPAAKRFLVMK

-304 PDDVDSKRTY
+304 PDDVDSKRTF

-327 NYGRLYTDLGI
+327 NYGRLYSDLGV
-338 SETFNV
+338 SDNFNL

-366 GPYDFLDNTFK
+366 GPYDFLDYTFQ
-377 KTPNCETYEYN
+377 KTPNCETYAYN
-388 EAGQLVSD
+388 EAGQLIAD
-396 TTSVYYHEYTYNED
+396 TTSVYYHEYTYNEN
-410 GTLAT
+410 GTLAI

-420 KFTKKLSQSIQYV
+420 KFSKKLSQSIKYT
-433 AYDEKG
+433 YDEKG

-453 KYNADIEYDE
+453 KYNAEIEYDE
-463 NGNKIEEFQYK
+463 NGNKVLEFQYQI
-474 VVDDPNMPGST
+474 VEDPDMPGETTTKS
-485 MNKPKQLEKWEYVN
+485 KQLEKWEYVN
-499 NGLALYQRFRYDNI
+499 NGLALYQRFRYDDK
-513 GKDVPEYNE
+513 GEA

-534 EGDYNDVYARD
+534 EGDYNDVYVRD

-551 GKNSKWM
+551 GKSSKWM
-558 GESTYSRYTYA
+558 GESTYSRYTYV
-569 DFTDMEKDTYMELTA
+569 DFTDMEETTYMTLTA

-597 FTMPQL
+597 FNMPQL
-603 GGIQN
+603 AYMQDS
-608 CKFVIYRD
+608 KYVIYRD
-616 CTPIDT
+616 CAPIDT
-622 LSFDDFVAN
+622 LSFNDFVEN
-631 ADPETGLCTYQDKL
+631 ADPETGICTYQDKL
-645 VKNGTY
+645 LKNGTY

-657 LFSAYSDDMMAA
+657 LFTAYSDDMMAA
-669 DIDEPGIDD
+669 DLDEPGIDD
-678 GGVVTPEEN
+678 GGVVGPEEN

-719 GEIKTSGNIANLQKT
+719 GKVETSGTIANLQKT

-753 KNSVYLGMEEQSLA
+753 KNSVYLGIEGQALA

-797 GYAVSDTITVKIKD
+797 GNAISDTITVKIKD
-811 IDAFATGV
+811 IEAFATGV

-830 TFANNTITLSDNAT
+830 TFAGNTITLSDNAT

>member
-1 MKKYLLSSLLVLGLA
+1 MKKYLLSSLLVLSLA
-16 LYSTV
+16 LYSTA

-27 VVYGLM
+27 VVYGIM
-33 PSNTY
+33 QSTTF
-38 GARTTSFDI
+38 GTRTTSFDI
-47 DALGATALKI
+47 DALGSDALKL
-57 TPEFAFENAEE
+57 TPEFTFENAQE

-79 YAFVVNR
+79 YAFVVTS

-100 GKMVVVNDKSFTY
+100 GKMVVVNGKSFTN
-113 GKPGFGAN
+113 GKPGFYAN
-121 GMAYDEANEKLYAIE
+121 GMAYDEANEKLYVIE

-143 DATATKLYSVDTT
+143 DADATKLYSVDTT
-156 NGTLTEV
+156 NGALTEV
-163 ATLNDSYEAIASDHK
+163 ATWNDSYEAIASDHK

-184 KVVTEGRKNYPV
+184 KVVTKDRKNYPV
-196 LYKVSA
+196 LYKVST
-202 DFKVTEAVANNTVTC
+202 DFKVTEAVANTTVNC
-217 SYSTFN
+217 SYTTAN
-223 SLVASKDGKTVYYAA
+223 SLVASKDGNTVYYVA
-238 GKSIYAFDVT
+238 GKGVFAFDVT
-248 AGTVEMK
+248 AGTVEKK
-255 GNLNLNIAGIT
+255 GDLNLNIAGVT
-266 LDKSSADGVAAEN
+266 FGKSSADGVAAEN
-279 IPDAKPAAKRFLVMR
+279 IPDDKPAAKRFLVMK

-338 SETFNV
+338 SDNFNL

-352 DENGNIVARNTYQW
+352 DENGNIVAKNTYQL
-366 GPYDFLDNTFK
+366 GPYDFLDYAFK
-377 KTPNCETYEYN
+377 KSTNCETYEYN

-396 TTSVYYHEYTYNED
+396 TTSNYYHEYTYNED

-420 KFTKKLSQSIQYV
+420 KFTKKLSQSIRYV
-433 AYDEKG
+433 AYDKKG
-439 NVISYVSDGNWDSQ
+439 NVISYVSDGNWDNQ
-453 KYNADIEYDE
+453 KYNADIDYDE
-463 NGNKIEEFQYK
+463 NGNKIEEFQYQ

-485 MNKPKQLEKWEYVN
+485 MNKSKQLESWKYVDN
-499 NGLALYQRFRYDNI
+499 CLAEYQRFRYDDKGNA
-513 GKDVPEYNE
+513 

-545 SSYFDN
+545 STYFAND
-551 GKNSKWM
+551 KNSKWM

-569 DFTDMEKDTYMELTA
+569 DFTDMEEATHIELTA

-597 FTMPQL
+597 FSMPQL
-603 GGIQN
+603 ASVQDS
-608 CKFVIYRD
+608 KYVIYRD
-616 CTPIDT
+616 CAPIDT
-622 LSFDDFVAN
+622 LSFDDVMKI

-645 VKNGTY
+645 IKNGTY

-657 LFSAYSDDMMAA
+657 LFTAYSDDMMVA
-669 DIDEPGIDD
+669 DLDEPGIDE
-678 GGVVTPEEN
+678 GGVVGPEEN

-708 LPAVTDLALTG
+708 LPSVTELALTG
-719 GEIKTSGNIANLQKT
+719 GEIETSGNIAHLQKT

-742 NPENITDYGFK
+742 NPENITEYGFK
-753 KNSVYLGMEEQSLA
+753 KNSVYLGADGHALA
-767 EITKADS
+767 EVTKADS
-774 TNANVELAFE
+774 TNVKVELEFE
-784 EDTEAYVVTSYAL
+784 EDTEAYVVTSYDL
-797 GYAVSDTITVKIKD
+797 GYAISDTIPVKIKD
-811 IDAFATGV
+811 IDAITGV

-830 TFANNTITLSDNAT
+830 TFANNAITLSDNANI
-844 VSVFAAN
+844 SVFAAN
-851 GQKVYEKNN
+851 GQKVYEKDN
-860 VTSVSLN
+860 VTSISLN

>member
-1 MKKYLLSSLLVLGLA
+1 M
-16 LYSTV
+16 
-21 AAWAEN
+21 
-27 VVYGLM
+27 
-33 PSNTY
+33 
-38 GARTTSFDI
+38 
-47 DALGATALKI
+47 
-57 TPEFAFENAEE
+57 
-68 FNCGTSVGDKY
+68 
-79 YAFVVNR
+79 
-86 GVDAPAFVTLNFTT
+86 
-100 GKMVVVNDKSFTY
+100 
-113 GKPGFGAN
+113 
-121 GMAYDEANEKLYAIE
+121 
-136 GVYDESL
+136 
-143 DATATKLYSVDTT
+143 
-156 NGTLTEV
+156 
-163 ATLNDSYEAIASDHK
+163 
-178 GGFYLV
+178 
-184 KVVTEGRKNYPV
+184 
-196 LYKVSA
+196 
-202 DFKVTEAVANNTVTC
+202 
-217 SYSTFN
+217 N
-223 SLVASKDGKTVYYAA
+223 S
-238 GKSIYAFDVT
+238 
-248 AGTVEMK
+248 
-255 GNLNLNIAGIT
+255 NIAGVT
-266 LDKSSADGVAAEN
+266 FGKSSADGVAAEN
-279 IPDAKPAAKRFLVMR
+279 IPDDKPAAKRFLVMR
-294 RIYGSAMGDV
+294 RIYGSIMGDV
-304 PDDVDSKRTY
+304 SDDVDSKRTY

-327 NYGRLYTDLGI
+327 NYGRLYTDLGT
-338 SETFNV
+338 SDNFNI

-366 GPYDFLDNTFK
+366 GQYDFLDYTFK
-377 KTPNCETYEYN
+377 KTPNCVTYEYN

-396 TTSVYYHEYTYNED
+396 TTSLYYHEYIYNEN
-410 GTLAT
+410 GTLSI

-420 KFTKKLSQSIQYV
+420 KYTKKLSQSIKYT
-433 AYDEKG
+433 YDEKG
-439 NVISYVSDGNWDSQ
+439 NVISYVSDGNYDYQ
-453 KYNADIEYDE
+453 KYNAEIDYDE
-463 NGNKIEEFQYK
+463 NGNKIEEYQYQ
-474 VVDDPNMPGST
+474 VVDDPNMPGSP
-485 MNKPKQLEKWEYVN
+485 MNKSKQLESWKYVDN
-499 NGLALYQRFRYDNI
+499 CLAEYQRFRYDDKGNA
-513 GKDVPEYNE
+513 VPD
-522 VPEFKTVYEPVV
+522 FKTVYEPVV

-551 GKNSKWM
+551 GKISKWM

-569 DFTDMEKDTYMELTA
+569 DFTDMENDTYMELTA

-603 GGIQN
+603 GGIQK

-622 LSFDDFVAN
+622 LSVDDFVTN

-645 VKNGTY
+645 LKNGTY

-657 LFSAYSDDMMAA
+657 LFTAYSDDMMAA

-719 GEIKTSGNIANLQKT
+719 GEIKTSGSIANLQKT

-753 KNSVYLGMEEQSLA
+753 KNSIYLGKQKQSLA

-774 TNANVELAFE
+774 TNVNVELAFE

-797 GYAVSDTITVKIKD
+797 GYAVSDTIAIKIKA
-811 IDAFATGV
+811 IENAAGV

-851 GQKVYEKNN
+851 GQKVYEENN

>member
-1 MKKYLLSSLLVLGLA
+1 MKKYLLSSLFVLGLA

-33 PSNTY
+33 PSSTY

-79 YAFVVNR
+79 YAFVVNC

-143 DATATKLYSVDTT
+143 GATATKLYSVDTT

-163 ATLNDSYEAIASDHK
+163 ATLNDSYKAIASDHK

-184 KVVTEGRKNYPV
+184 KVVSKDRKNYPV
-196 LYKVSA
+196 LYKVST
-202 DFKVTEAVANNTVTC
+202 DFKVTEAVANTTVNC
-217 SYSTFN
+217 SYTTAN
-223 SLVASKDGKTVYYAA
+223 SLVASKDGNTVYYVA
-238 GKSIYAFDVT
+238 GKGVFAFDVT
-248 AGTVEMK
+248 AGTVEKK
-255 GNLNLNIAGIT
+255 GDLNLNIAGVT
-266 LDKSSADGVAAEN
+266 FGKSSADGVAAEN
-279 IPDAKPAAKRFLVMR
+279 IPDDKPAAKRFLVMR
-294 RIYGSAMGDV
+294 RIYGSFMGDV

-314 YYYNVDGKEVGYA
+314 YYYNVKGKEVGYA

-338 SETFNV
+338 SDNFNI

-366 GPYDFLDNTFK
+366 GPYDFLDYTFK

-396 TTSVYYHEYTYNED
+396 TTSVYYHEYTYNEN

-420 KFTKKLSQSIQYV
+420 KFTKKLSQSIKYT
-433 AYDEKG
+433 YDEKG
-439 NVISYVSDGNWDSQ
+439 NVISYVSDGNYDYQ
-453 KYNADIEYDE
+453 KYNAEIDYDE
-463 NGNKIEEFQYK
+463 NGNKIEEYQYQ

-485 MNKPKQLEKWEYVN
+485 MNKSKQLESWKYVDN
-499 NGLALYQRFRYDNI
+499 CLAEYQRFRYDDKGNA
-513 GKDVPEYNE
+513 

-545 SSYFDN
+545 STYFDN
-551 GKNSKWM
+551 GKISKWM

-622 LSFDDFVAN
+622 LSFDDFVTN

-645 VKNGTY
+645 LKNGTY

-657 LFSAYSDDMMAA
+657 LFTAYSDDMMAA

-719 GEIKTSGNIANLQKT
+719 GEIKTSGSIANLQKT

-753 KNSVYLGMEEQSLA
+753 KNSIYLGMQKQSLA

-774 TNANVELAFE
+774 TNVNVELAFE

-797 GYAVSDTITVKIKD
+797 GYAVSDTIAIKIKA
-811 IDAFATGV
+811 IENAAGV

-851 GQKVYEKNN
+851 GQKVYEENN

>member
-47 DALGATALKI
+47 DALGSDALKL
-57 TPEFAFENAEE
+57 TPDFAFENAEE

-86 GVDAPAFVTLNFTT
+86 GVDAAAFVTLNFTT

-121 GMAYDEANEKLYAIE
+121 GMAYDETNGKLYVIE
-136 GVYDESL
+136 GAFDESL
-143 DATATKLYSVDTT
+143 EAEATKLYSVDTT

-163 ATLNDSYEAIASDHK
+163 AKWNDSYEAIASDHK

-184 KVVTEGRKNYPV
+184 KVVSEGRKNYPV

-202 DFKVTEAVANNTVTC
+202 DFKVSEAVANNTVTC
-217 SYSTFN
+217 SYTTYN
-223 SLVASKDGKTVYYAA
+223 SLVASKDGSTVYYAA

-266 LDKSSADGVAAEN
+266 FDKSSADGVAAEN
-279 IPDAKPAAKRFLVMR
+279 IPDDKPAAKRFLVMR

-327 NYGRLYTDLGI
+327 NYGRLYLDLGV
-338 SETFNV
+338 SDNFNL

-366 GPYDFLDNTFK
+366 GPYDFLDYTFQ
-377 KTPNCETYEYN
+377 KTPNCETYAYN
-388 EAGQLVSD
+388 EAGQLIAD
-396 TTSVYYHEYTYNED
+396 TTSVYYHEYTYNEN
-410 GTLAT
+410 GTLAI

-420 KFTKKLSQSIQYV
+420 KFSKKLSQSIKYT
-433 AYDEKG
+433 YDEKG

-453 KYNADIEYDE
+453 KYNAEIEYDK
-463 NGNKIEEFQYK
+463 NGNKIEEFQYQ
-474 VVDDPNMPGST
+474 VVEDPNMPGST
-485 MNKPKQLEKWEYVN
+485 TNKSKQLETWKYVDN
-499 NGLALYQRFRYDNI
+499 CLAEYQRFRFDEK
-513 GKDVPEYNE
+513 GKEVPEY
-522 VPEFKTVYEPVV
+522 KTVYEPVV
-534 EGDYNDVYARD
+534 EGDYNDVYVRD

-551 GKNSKWM
+551 GKSSKWM

-597 FTMPQL
+597 FSMPQL
-603 GGIQN
+603 GGVQD

-645 VKNGTY
+645 LKNGTY

-657 LFSAYSDDMMAA
+657 LFTAYSDDMMAA
-669 DIDEPGIDD
+669 DVDEPGIDD
-678 GGVVTPEEN
+678 GGVVGPEEN
-687 PEAEWIGYYSTTPV
+687 PEAQWIGYYSTTPV

-719 GEIKTSGNIANLQKT
+719 GKVETSGSIANLQKT
-734 YYAGLSWK
+734 YFAAFSWK

-753 KNSVYLGMEEQSLA
+753 KNSVYLGMEEMALS

-774 TNANVELAFE
+774 TSANVELAFE

-797 GYAVSDTITVKIKD
+797 GNAISDTITVKIKD
-811 IDAFATGV
+811 IEAFATGV

-830 TFANNTITLSDNAT
+830 TFAGNTITLSDNAT

-851 GQKVYEKNN
+851 GQKVYEENN
-860 VTSVSLN
+860 VRSVSLN

>member
-47 DALGATALKI
+47 DALGSDALKL

-86 GVDAPAFVTLNFTT
+86 GVDAAAFVTLNFTT
-100 GKMVVVNDKSFTY
+100 GNMVVVNDKSFTY

-121 GMAYDEANEKLYAIE
+121 GMAYDEVNDKLYVIE
-136 GVYDESL
+136 GVFDESVES
-143 DATATKLYSVDTT
+143 TATKLYSVDTT

-163 ATLNDSYEAIASDHK
+163 ATWKDSYEAIASDHK
-178 GGFYLV
+178 GGFYVIKLETV
-184 KVVTEGRKNYPV
+184 GKKTYPV

-202 DFKVTEAVANNTVTC
+202 DFNVTEAVANTTVNC
-217 SYSTFN
+217 SYTTYN
-223 SLVASKDGKTVYYAA
+223 SLVASKDGNTVYYAA
-238 GKSIYAFDVT
+238 GKGVYAFDVT
-248 AGTVEMK
+248 AGTVEKK
-255 GNLNLNIAGIT
+255 GDLKLNIAGIT
-266 LDKSSADGVAAEN
+266 LDKSSADGAAAE
-279 IPDAKPAAKRFLVMR
+279 ITPDAKSAKRFLVQK

-314 YYYNVDGKEVGYA
+314 YYYNADGKEVGYA
-327 NYGRLYTDLGI
+327 NYGRLYTDLGV
-338 SETFNV
+338 SENFNL

-366 GPYDFLDNTFK
+366 GPYDFLDYTFQ
-377 KTPNCETYEYN
+377 KTPNCETYAYN
-388 EAGQLVSD
+388 EAGQLIAD
-396 TTSVYYHEYTYNED
+396 TTSVYYHEYTYNEN
-410 GTLAT
+410 GTLAI

-420 KFTKKLSQSIQYV
+420 KFSKKLSQSIKYT
-433 AYDEKG
+433 YDEKG

-453 KYNADIEYDE
+453 KYNAEIEYDE
-463 NGNKIEEFQYK
+463 NGNKVLEFQYQI
-474 VVDDPNMPGST
+474 VEDPDMPGETTTKS
-485 MNKPKQLEKWEYVN
+485 KQLEKWEYVN
-499 NGLALYQRFRYDNI
+499 NGLALYQRFRYDDK
-513 GKDVPEYNE
+513 GEA

-534 EGDYNDVYARD
+534 EGDYNDVYVRD

-551 GKNSKWM
+551 GKSSKWM
-558 GESTYSRYTYA
+558 GESTYSRYTYV

-603 GGIQN
+603 GTIQD

-645 VKNGTY
+645 LKNGTY

-657 LFSAYSDDMMAA
+657 LFTAYSDDMMAA
-669 DIDEPGIDD
+669 DVDEPGIDD
-678 GGVVTPEEN
+678 GGVVGPEEN
-687 PEAEWIGYYSTTPV
+687 PEAQWIGYYSTTPV

-719 GEIKTSGNIANLQKT
+719 GKVETSGTIANLQKT

-753 KNSVYLGMEEQSLA
+753 KNSVYLGIEGQALA

-797 GYAVSDTITVKIKD
+797 GNAISDTITVKIKD
-811 IDAFATGV
+811 IEAFATGV

-830 TFANNTITLSDNAT
+830 TFAGNTITLSDNAT

>member
-1 MKKYLLSSLLVLGLA
+1 MKKYLLSSLLVLSLA

-27 VVYGLM
+27 VVYGIM
-33 PSNTY
+33 PSSTY

-47 DALGATALKI
+47 DALGSDVLKLS
-57 TPEFAFENAEE
+57 PEFAFENAQE

-79 YAFVVNR
+79 YAFVVNS
-86 GVDAPAFVTLNFTT
+86 GMDAPAFVTLNFTT
-100 GKMVVVNDKSFTY
+100 GKMVVVNDKSFTN
-113 GKPGFGAN
+113 GKPGFYAN
-121 GMAYDEANEKLYAIE
+121 GMAYDEANEKLYVIE

-143 DATATKLYSVDTT
+143 DADATKLYSVDTT
-156 NGTLTEV
+156 NGALTEV
-163 ATLNDSYEAIASDHK
+163 ATWNDSYEAIASDHK

-184 KVVTEGRKNYPV
+184 KVVSKDRKNYPV
-196 LYKVSA
+196 LYKVST
-202 DFKVTEAVANNTVTC
+202 DFKVTEAVANTTVNC
-217 SYSTFN
+217 SYTTAN
-223 SLVASKDGKTVYYAA
+223 SLVASKDGNTIYYVA
-238 GKSIYAFDVT
+238 GKGVFAFDVT
-248 AGTVEMK
+248 AGTVEKK
-255 GNLNLNIAGIT
+255 GDLNLNIAGVT
-266 LDKSSADGVAAEN
+266 FGKSSADGVAAEN
-279 IPDAKPAAKRFLVMR
+279 IPDDKPAAKRFLVMK

-338 SETFNV
+338 SDNFNL

-352 DENGNIVARNTYQW
+352 DENGNIVAKNTYQW
-366 GPYDFLDNTFK
+366 GPYDFLDYAFK
-377 KTPNCETYEYN
+377 KSTNCETYEYN

-396 TTSVYYHEYTYNED
+396 TTSNYYHEYTYNED

-420 KFTKKLSQSIQYV
+420 KFTKKLSQSIRYV
-433 AYDEKG
+433 AYDKKG
-439 NVISYVSDGNWDSQ
+439 NVISYVSDGNWDNQ

-463 NGNKIEEFQYK
+463 NGNKVEEFQYQ

-485 MNKPKQLEKWEYVN
+485 TNKSKQLETWKYVDN
-499 NGLALYQRFRYDNI
+499 CLAEYQRFRYNDK
-513 GKDVPEYNE
+513 GEE

-534 EGDYNDVYARD
+534 EGDYNDVYVRD
-545 SSYFDN
+545 STYFAND
-551 GKNSKWM
+551 KNSKWM

-569 DFTDMEKDTYMELTA
+569 DFTDMEEATHIELTA

-603 GGIQN
+603 AFMQDS
-608 CKFVIYRD
+608 KYVIYRD
-616 CTPIDT
+616 CAPIDT
-622 LSFDDFVAN
+622 LSFDDVMKI

-645 VKNGTY
+645 LKNGTY

-657 LFSAYSDDMMAA
+657 LFTAYSDDMMVA
-669 DIDEPGIDD
+669 DLDEPGIDE
-678 GGVVTPEEN
+678 GGVVGPEEN

-708 LPAVTDLALTG
+708 LPSVTELALTG
-719 GEIKTSGNIANLQKT
+719 GEIETSGNIAHLQKT

-742 NPENITDYGFK
+742 NPENITEYGFK
-753 KNSVYLGMEEQSLA
+753 KNSVYLGADGHALA
-767 EITKADS
+767 EVTKADS
-774 TNANVELAFE
+774 TNVKVELEFE

-885 AYKYRVK
+885 VYKYRVK

>member
-1 MKKYLLSSLLVLGLA
+1 MKKYLLSSLFVLGLA

-33 PSNTY
+33 PSSTY

-79 YAFVVNR
+79 YAFVVNS

-113 GKPGFGAN
+113 GKPGSGAN

-143 DATATKLYSVDTT
+143 DAPATKLYSVDTT

-163 ATLNDSYEAIASDHK
+163 ATLNDSYKAIASDHK

-184 KVVTEGRKNYPV
+184 KVVSKDRKNYPV

-202 DFKVTEAVANNTVTC
+202 DYKVTEAVANTTVNC
-217 SYSTFN
+217 SYTTFN

-238 GKSIYAFDVT
+238 GKSIFAFDVT
-248 AGTVEMK
+248 AGKVEKK
-255 GNLNLNIAGIT
+255 GDLNSNIAGVT
-266 LDKSSADGVAAEN
+266 FGKSSADGVAAEN
-279 IPDAKPAAKRFLVMR
+279 IPDDKPAAKRFLVMR
-294 RIYGSAMGDV
+294 RIYGSVMGDV
-304 PDDVDSKRTY
+304 PYDVDSKRTY

-327 NYGRLYTDLGI
+327 NYGRLYTDLGT
-338 SETFNV
+338 SDNFNI

-366 GPYDFLDNTFK
+366 GQYDFLDYTFK
-377 KTPNCETYEYN
+377 KTPNCVTYEYN

-396 TTSVYYHEYTYNED
+396 TTSLYYHEYIYNEN
-410 GTLAT
+410 GTLSI

-420 KFTKKLSQSIQYV
+420 KYTKKFSQSIKYT
-433 AYDEKG
+433 YDEKG
-439 NVISYVSDGNWDSQ
+439 NVISYVSDGNYDYQ
-453 KYNADIEYDE
+453 KYNAEIDYDE
-463 NGNKIEEFQYK
+463 NGNKIEEYQYQ

-485 MNKPKQLEKWEYVN
+485 MNKSKQLESWKYVDN
-499 NGLALYQRFRYDNI
+499 CLAEYQRFRYDDKGNA
-513 GKDVPEYNE
+513 VPD
-522 VPEFKTVYEPVV
+522 FKTVYEPVV

-551 GKNSKWM
+551 GKISKWM

-569 DFTDMEKDTYMELTA
+569 EFTDMEKDTYMELKA

-603 GGIQN
+603 GGIQK

-622 LSFDDFVAN
+622 LSLDDFVTN

-645 VKNGTY
+645 LKNGTY

-657 LFSAYSDDMMAA
+657 LFTAYSDDMMAA

-719 GEIKTSGNIANLQKT
+719 GEIKTSGSIANLQKT

-753 KNSVYLGMEEQSLA
+753 KNSIYLGMQKQSLA

-797 GYAVSDTITVKIKD
+797 GYAVSDTIAIKIKA
-811 IDAFATGV
+811 IENAAGV

-851 GQKVYEKNN
+851 GQKVYEENN

>member
-1 MKKYLLSSLLVLGLA
+1 MKKYLLSSLFVLGLA

-33 PSNTY
+33 PSSTY

-68 FNCGTSVGDKY
+68 FKCGTSVGDKY
-79 YAFVVNR
+79 YAFVVNS

-184 KVVTEGRKNYPV
+184 KVVSKDRKNYPV

-202 DFKVTEAVANNTVTC
+202 DFKVTEAVANTTVTC
-217 SYSTFN
+217 SYTTYN

-248 AGTVEMK
+248 AATVEKK
-255 GNLNLNIAGIT
+255 GDLNSNIAGVT
-266 LDKSSADGVAAEN
+266 FGKSSADGVAAEN
-279 IPDAKPAAKRFLVMR
+279 IPDDKPAAKRFLVMR
-294 RIYGSAMGDV
+294 RIYGSIMGDV
-304 PDDVDSKRTY
+304 SDDVDSKRTY

-327 NYGRLYTDLGI
+327 NYGRLYTDLGT
-338 SETFNV
+338 SDNFNI

-366 GPYDFLDNTFK
+366 GQYDFLDYTFK
-377 KTPNCETYEYN
+377 KTPNCVTYEYN

-396 TTSVYYHEYTYNED
+396 TTSLYYHEYIYNEN
-410 GTLAT
+410 GTLSI

-420 KFTKKLSQSIQYV
+420 KYTKKLSQSIKYT
-433 AYDEKG
+433 YDEKG
-439 NVISYVSDGNWDSQ
+439 NVISYVSDGNYDYQ
-453 KYNADIEYDE
+453 KYNAEIDYDE
-463 NGNKIEEFQYK
+463 NGNKIEEYQYQ
-474 VVDDPNMPGST
+474 VVDDPNMPGSP
-485 MNKPKQLEKWEYVN
+485 MNKSKQLESWKYVDN
-499 NGLALYQRFRYDNI
+499 CLAEYQRFRYDDKGNA
-513 GKDVPEYNE
+513 VPD
-522 VPEFKTVYEPVV
+522 FKTVYEPVV

-551 GKNSKWM
+551 GKISKWM

-603 GGIQN
+603 GGIQK

-622 LSFDDFVAN
+622 LSVDDFVTN
-631 ADPETGLCTYQDKL
+631 ADPETGLCTYQYKL
-645 VKNGTY
+645 LKNGTY

-657 LFSAYSDDMMAA
+657 LFTAYSDDMMAA

-719 GEIKTSGNIANLQKT
+719 GEIKTSGSIANLQKT

-753 KNSVYLGMEEQSLA
+753 KNSIYLGKQKQSLA

-774 TNANVELAFE
+774 TNVNVELAFE

-797 GYAVSDTITVKIKD
+797 GYAVSDTIAIKIKA
-811 IDAFATGV
+811 IENAAGV

-851 GQKVYEKNN
+851 GQKVYEENN

>member
-143 DATATKLYSVDTT
+143 DATATKLFSVDTT

-184 KVVTEGRKNYPV
+184 KVVSKDRKNYPV

-202 DFKVTEAVANNTVTC
+202 DFKVTEAVANTTVTC

-266 LDKSSADGVAAEN
+266 FDKSSADGAAAEN
-279 IPDAKPAAKRFLVMR
+279 IPDAKPAAKRFLVMK

-338 SETFNV
+338 SDKFNI

-366 GPYDFLDNTFK
+366 GPYDFLDYTFK

-513 GKDVPEYNE
+513 GKDVPEYKE

-534 EGDYNDVYARD
+534 EGDYNDVYVRD
-545 SSYFDN
+545 SSYFAN

-558 GESTYSRYTYA
+558 GESTYSRYTYV
-569 DFTDMEKDTYMELTA
+569 DFTDMEEATNIELTA

-597 FTMPQL
+597 FTIPQL
-603 GGIQN
+603 AFMQDS
-608 CKFVIYRD
+608 KYVIYRD
-616 CTPIDT
+616 CAPIDT
-622 LSFDDFVAN
+622 LSFEDIMKI

-657 LFSAYSDDMMAA
+657 LFTAYSDDMMVA
-669 DIDEPGIDD
+669 DLDEPGIDD
-678 GGVVTPEEN
+678 GGVVGPEEN

-708 LPAVTDLALTG
+708 LPSVTELALTG

-742 NPENITDYGFK
+742 NPENITEYGFK
-753 KNSVYLGMEEQSLA
+753 KNSVFLGTEGQALA
-767 EITKADS
+767 EVTKADS
-774 TNANVELAFE
+774 TNVKVELAFE

-797 GYAVSDTITVKIKD
+797 GYAISDTITVKIKD
-811 IDAFATGV
+811 IDALATGV

-830 TFANNTITLSDNAT
+830 TFANNAITLSDNANI
-844 VSVFAAN
+844 SVFAAN
-851 GQKVYEKNN
+851 GQKVYEKDN

>member
-1 MKKYLLSSLLVLGLA
+1 MKKYLLSSLFVLGLA

-33 PSNTY
+33 PSSTY

-68 FNCGTSVGDKY
+68 FKCGTSVGDKY
-79 YAFVVNR
+79 YAFVVNS

-143 DATATKLYSVDTT
+143 DAPATKLYSVDTT

-163 ATLNDSYEAIASDHK
+163 ATLNDSYKAIASDHK

-184 KVVTEGRKNYPV
+184 KVVSKDRKNYPV

-202 DFKVTEAVANNTVTC
+202 DFKVTEAVANTTVTC
-217 SYSTFN
+217 SYTTYN

-248 AGTVEMK
+248 AATVEKK
-255 GNLNLNIAGIT
+255 GDLNSNIAGVT
-266 LDKSSADGVAAEN
+266 FGKSSADGVAAEN
-279 IPDAKPAAKRFLVMR
+279 IPDDKPAAKRFLVMR
-294 RIYGSAMGDV
+294 RIYGSIMGDV
-304 PDDVDSKRTY
+304 SDDVDSKRTY

-327 NYGRLYTDLGI
+327 NYGRLYTDLGT
-338 SETFNV
+338 SDNFNI

-366 GPYDFLDNTFK
+366 GQYDFLDYTFK
-377 KTPNCETYEYN
+377 KTPNCVTYEYN

-396 TTSVYYHEYTYNED
+396 TTSLYYHEYIYNEN
-410 GTLAT
+410 GTLSI

-420 KFTKKLSQSIQYV
+420 KYTKKLSQSIKYT
-433 AYDEKG
+433 YDEKG
-439 NVISYVSDGNWDSQ
+439 NVISYVSDGNYDYQ
-453 KYNADIEYDE
+453 KYNAEIDYDE
-463 NGNKIEEFQYK
+463 NGNKIEEYQYQ
-474 VVDDPNMPGST
+474 VVDDPNMPGSP
-485 MNKPKQLEKWEYVN
+485 MNKSKQLESWKYVDN
-499 NGLALYQRFRYDNI
+499 CLAEYQRFRYDDKGNA
-513 GKDVPEYNE
+513 VPD
-522 VPEFKTVYEPVV
+522 FKTVYEPVV

-551 GKNSKWM
+551 GKISKWM

-603 GGIQN
+603 GGIQK

-622 LSFDDFVAN
+622 LSLDDFVTN

-645 VKNGTY
+645 LKNGTY

-657 LFSAYSDDMMAA
+657 LFTAYSDDMMAA

-719 GEIKTSGNIANLQKT
+719 GEIKTSGSIANLQKT

-753 KNSVYLGMEEQSLA
+753 KNSIYLGKQKQSLA

-774 TNANVELAFE
+774 TNVNVELAFE

-797 GYAVSDTITVKIKD
+797 GYAVSDTIAIKIKA
-811 IDAFATGV
+811 IENAAGV

-851 GQKVYEKNN
+851 GQKVYEENN

>member
-202 DFKVTEAVANNTVTC
+202 DFKVTEAVANTTVTC

-248 AGTVEMK
+248 ASTVEMK

-266 LDKSSADGVAAEN
+266 FDKSSADGAAAEN
-279 IPDAKPAAKRFLVMR
+279 IPDAKPAAKRFLVMK

-327 NYGRLYTDLGI
+327 NYGRLYTDLGT

-366 GPYDFLDNTFK
+366 GPYDFLDYTFK

-388 EAGQLVSD
+388 EVGQLVSD

-513 GKDVPEYNE
+513 GKDVPEYKE
-522 VPEFKTVYEPVV
+522 VPEYKTVYEPVV

-645 VKNGTY
+645 LKNGTY

-742 NPENITDYGFK
+742 NPENITNYGFK

-830 TFANNTITLSDNAT
+830 TFAGNTITLSDNAT

>member
-16 LYSTV
+16 LYSSV

-184 KVVTEGRKNYPV
+184 KVVSKDRKNYPV

-202 DFKVTEAVANNTVTC
+202 DFKVTEAVANTTVTC

-266 LDKSSADGVAAEN
+266 FDKSSADGAAAEN
-279 IPDAKPAAKRFLVMR
+279 IPDAKPAAKRFLVMK

-327 NYGRLYTDLGI
+327 NYGRLYTDLGT

-366 GPYDFLDNTFK
+366 GPYDFLDYTFK

-439 NVISYVSDGNWDSQ
+439 NVISYVSDGSWDSQ
-453 KYNADIEYDE
+453 KYNGEIEYDD
-463 NGNKIEEFQYK
+463 NGNKVLEFQYQ
-474 VVDDPNMPGST
+474 VVDDPTMPGET
-485 MNKPKQLEKWEYVN
+485 MNKPKQIEKWEYVN
-499 NGLALYQRFRYDNI
+499 NALALYQRFRYDGN
-513 GKDVPEYNE
+513 GDE
-522 VPEFKTVYEPVV
+522 VPDYKTVYEPVV

-645 VKNGTY
+645 LKNGTY

-719 GEIKTSGNIANLQKT
+719 GEIKTSGSIANLQKT

-830 TFANNTITLSDNAT
+830 TFAGNTITLSDNAT

>member
-1 MKKYLLSSLLVLGLA
+1 MKKYLLSSLLVLSLA

-27 VVYGLM
+27 VVYGIM
-33 PSNTY
+33 PSSTY

-47 DALGATALKI
+47 DALGSDVLKLS
-57 TPEFAFENAEE
+57 PEFAFENAQE

-79 YAFVVNR
+79 YAFVVNS
-86 GVDAPAFVTLNFTT
+86 GMDAPAFVTLNFTT
-100 GKMVVVNDKSFTY
+100 GKMVVVNDKSFTN
-113 GKPGFGAN
+113 GKPGFYAN
-121 GMAYDEANEKLYAIE
+121 GMAYDEANEKLYVIE

-143 DATATKLYSVDTT
+143 DADATKLYSVDTT
-156 NGTLTEV
+156 NGALTEV
-163 ATLNDSYEAIASDHK
+163 ATWNDSYEAIASDHK

-184 KVVTEGRKNYPV
+184 KVVSKDRKNYPV
-196 LYKVSA
+196 LYKVST
-202 DFKVTEAVANNTVTC
+202 DFKVTEAVANTTVNC
-217 SYSTFN
+217 SYTTAN
-223 SLVASKDGKTVYYAA
+223 SLVASKDGNTIYYVA
-238 GKSIYAFDVT
+238 GKGVFAFDVT
-248 AGTVEMK
+248 AGTVEKK
-255 GNLNLNIAGIT
+255 GDLNLNIAGVT
-266 LDKSSADGVAAEN
+266 FGKSSADGVAAEN
-279 IPDAKPAAKRFLVMR
+279 IPDDKPAAKRFLVMK

-338 SETFNV
+338 SDNFNL

-352 DENGNIVARNTYQW
+352 DENGNIVAKNTYQW
-366 GPYDFLDNTFK
+366 GPYDFLDYAFK
-377 KTPNCETYEYN
+377 KSTNCETYEYN

-396 TTSVYYHEYTYNED
+396 TTSNYYHEYTYNED

-420 KFTKKLSQSIQYV
+420 KFTKKLSQSIRYV
-433 AYDEKG
+433 AYDKKG
-439 NVISYVSDGNWDSQ
+439 NVVSYVSDGNWDNQ

-463 NGNKIEEFQYK
+463 NGNKVEEFQYQ

-485 MNKPKQLEKWEYVN
+485 TNKSKQLETWKYVDN
-499 NGLALYQRFRYDNI
+499 CLAEYQRFRYNDK
-513 GKDVPEYNE
+513 GEE

-534 EGDYNDVYARD
+534 EGDYNDVYVRD
-545 SSYFDN
+545 STYFAND
-551 GKNSKWM
+551 KNSKWM

-569 DFTDMEKDTYMELTA
+569 DFTDMEEATHIELTA

-603 GGIQN
+603 AFMQDS
-608 CKFVIYRD
+608 KYVIYRD
-616 CTPIDT
+616 CAPIDT
-622 LSFDDFVAN
+622 LSFDDVMKI

-645 VKNGTY
+645 LKNGTY

-657 LFSAYSDDMMAA
+657 LFTAYSDDMMVA
-669 DIDEPGIDD
+669 DLDEPGIDE
-678 GGVVTPEEN
+678 GGVVGPEEN

-708 LPAVTDLALTG
+708 LPSVTELALTG
-719 GEIKTSGNIANLQKT
+719 GEIETSGNIAHLQKT

-742 NPENITDYGFK
+742 NPENITEYGFK
-753 KNSVYLGMEEQSLA
+753 KNSVYLGADGHALA
-767 EITKADS
+767 EVTKADS
-774 TNANVELAFE
+774 TNVKVELEFE
-784 EDTEAYVVTSYAL
+784 EDTEAYVVTSYDL
-797 GYAVSDTITVKIKD
+797 GYAISDTIPVKIKD
-811 IDAFATGV
+811 IDAITGV

-830 TFANNTITLSDNAT
+830 TFANNAITLSDNANI
-844 VSVFAAN
+844 SVFAAN
-851 GQKVYEKNN
+851 GQKVYEKDN
-860 VTSVSLN
+860 VTSISLN

>member
-47 DALGATALKI
+47 DALGSDALKL
-57 TPEFAFENAEE
+57 TPDFAFENAEE

-86 GVDAPAFVTLNFTT
+86 GVDAAAFVTLNFTT

-121 GMAYDEANEKLYAIE
+121 GMAYDETNGKLYVIE

-184 KVVTEGRKNYPV
+184 KVVSEGRKNYPV

-202 DFKVTEAVANNTVTC
+202 DFKVSEAVANNTVTC
-217 SYSTFN
+217 SYTTYN
-223 SLVASKDGKTVYYAA
+223 SLVASKDGSTVYYAA

-266 LDKSSADGVAAEN
+266 FDKSSADGVAAEN
-279 IPDAKPAAKRFLVMR
+279 IPDDKPAAKRFLVMK

-327 NYGRLYTDLGI
+327 NYGRLYLDLGV
-338 SETFNV
+338 SDNFNL

-366 GPYDFLDNTFK
+366 GPYDFLDFTFQ
-377 KTPNCETYEYN
+377 KTPNCETYAYN
-388 EAGQLVSD
+388 EAGQLIAD
-396 TTSVYYHEYTYNED
+396 TTSVYYHEYTYNEN
-410 GTLAT
+410 GTLAI

-420 KFTKKLSQSIQYV
+420 KFSKKLSQSIKYT
-433 AYDEKG
+433 YDEKG

-453 KYNADIEYDE
+453 KYNAEIEYDK
-463 NGNKIEEFQYK
+463 NGNKIEEFQYQ
-474 VVDDPNMPGST
+474 VVEDPNMPGST
-485 MNKPKQLEKWEYVN
+485 TNKSKQLETWKYVDN
-499 NGLALYQRFRYDNI
+499 CLAEYQRFRFDEK
-513 GKDVPEYNE
+513 GKEVPEY
-522 VPEFKTVYEPVV
+522 KTVYEPVV
-534 EGDYNDVYARD
+534 EGDYNDVYVRD

-551 GKNSKWM
+551 GKSSKWM

-597 FTMPQL
+597 FSMPQL
-603 GGIQN
+603 GGVQD

-645 VKNGTY
+645 LKNGTY

-657 LFSAYSDDMMAA
+657 LFTAYSDDMMAA
-669 DIDEPGIDD
+669 DVDEPGIDD
-678 GGVVTPEEN
+678 GGVVGPEEN
-687 PEAEWIGYYSTTPV
+687 PEAQWIGYYSTTPV

-708 LPAVTDLALTG
+708 LPAVTELALTG
-719 GEIKTSGNIANLQKT
+719 GKIETSGSIANLQKT
-734 YYAGLSWK
+734 YFAAFSWK

-753 KNSVYLGMEEQSLA
+753 KNSVYLGMEEQALA
-767 EITKADS
+767 EVTKADS
-774 TNANVELAFE
+774 TSATVELAFE

-797 GYAVSDTITVKIKD
+797 GYAISDTITVKIKD
-811 IDAFATGV
+811 IEDATGV

-830 TFANNTITLSDNAT
+830 TFAGNTITLSDNAT

>member
-27 VVYGLM
+27 VVYGIM

-47 DALGATALKI
+47 DALGSDALKL

-86 GVDAPAFVTLNFTT
+86 GVDAAAFVTLNFTT
-100 GKMVVVNDKSFTY
+100 GNMVVVNDKSFTY

-121 GMAYDEANEKLYAIE
+121 GMAYDEVNDKLYVIE
-136 GVYDESL
+136 GVFDESVES
-143 DATATKLYSVDTT
+143 TATKLYSVDTT

-163 ATLNDSYEAIASDHK
+163 ATWKDSFEAIASDHK
-178 GGFYLV
+178 GGFYVIKLETV
-184 KVVTEGRKNYPV
+184 GKKTYPV

-202 DFKVTEAVANNTVTC
+202 DFNVTEAVANTTVNC
-217 SYSTFN
+217 SYTTYN
-223 SLVASKDGKTVYYAA
+223 SLVASKDGNTVYYAA
-238 GKSIYAFDVT
+238 GKGVYAFDVT
-248 AGTVEMK
+248 AGTVEKK
-255 GNLNLNIAGIT
+255 GDLKLNIAGIT
-266 LDKSSADGVAAEN
+266 LDKSSADGAAAE
-279 IPDAKPAAKRFLVMR
+279 ITPDAKPAKRFLVMK

-314 YYYNVDGKEVGYA
+314 YYYNADGKEVGYA
-327 NYGRLYTDLGI
+327 NYGRLYTDLGV
-338 SETFNV
+338 SENFNL

-352 DENGNIVARNTYQW
+352 DENGNIVAKNTYQW
-366 GPYDFLDNTFK
+366 GPYDFLDYTFK

-396 TTSVYYHEYTYNED
+396 TTSVYYHEYTYNEN

-439 NVISYVSDGNWDSQ
+439 NVVSYVSDGNWDSQ
-453 KYNADIEYDE
+453 KYNADIDYDE
-463 NGNKIEEFQYK
+463 NGNKVEEYQYQ

-485 MNKPKQLEKWEYVN
+485 TNKSKQLESWKYVDN
-499 NGLALYQRFRYDNI
+499 CLAEYQRFRFDDK
-513 GKDVPEYNE
+513 GDA

-534 EGDYNDVYARD
+534 EGDYNDVYVRD

-558 GESTYSRYTYA
+558 GESTYSRYTYV
-569 DFTDMEKDTYMELTA
+569 DFTDMEEATYMKLTA
-584 EVDAKAYNTVNLK
+584 EVDAKAYNTVNLQ
-597 FTMPQL
+597 FSMPQL
-603 GGIQN
+603 GGVQD

-645 VKNGTY
+645 LKNGTY

-657 LFSAYSDDMMAA
+657 LFTAYSDDMMAA
-669 DIDEPGIDD
+669 DVDEPGIDD
-678 GGVVTPEEN
+678 GGVVGPEEN
-687 PEAEWIGYYSTTPV
+687 PEAQWIGYYSTTPV

-708 LPAVTDLALTG
+708 LPAVTELALTG
-719 GEIKTSGNIANLQKT
+719 GKIVTSGSIANLQKT

-774 TNANVELAFE
+774 TNATVELAFE

-797 GYAVSDTITVKIKD
+797 GYAISDTITVKIKD
-811 IDAFATGV
+811 IEDATGV

-830 TFANNTITLSDNAT
+830 TFAGNTITLSDNAT

-851 GQKVYEKNN
+851 GQKVYEENN

>member
-1 MKKYLLSSLLVLGLA
+1 MKKYLLSSLFVLGLA

-33 PSNTY
+33 PSSTY

-68 FNCGTSVGDKY
+68 FKCGTSVGDKY
-79 YAFVVNR
+79 YAFVVNS

-113 GKPGFGAN
+113 GKPGSGAN
-121 GMAYDEANEKLYAIE
+121 GMAYDEANEKLYTIE

-143 DATATKLYSVDTT
+143 DAPATKLYSVDTT

-163 ATLNDSYEAIASDHK
+163 ATLNDSYKAIASDHK

-184 KVVTEGRKNYPV
+184 KVVSKDRKYYPV

-202 DFKVTEAVANNTVTC
+202 DYKVTEAVANTTVTC
-217 SYSTFN
+217 SYTTYN
-223 SLVASKDGKTVYYAA
+223 SLVASKDGNTVYYVA
-238 GKSIYAFDVT
+238 GKSIFAFDVT
-248 AGTVEMK
+248 AGTVEKK
-255 GNLNLNIAGIT
+255 GDLNSNIAGVT
-266 LDKSSADGVAAEN
+266 FGKSSADGVAAEN
-279 IPDAKPAAKRFLVMR
+279 IPDDKPAAKRFLVMR
-294 RIYGSAMGDV
+294 RIYGSVMGDV
-304 PDDVDSKRTY
+304 PDVDSKRTY

-327 NYGRLYTDLGI
+327 NYGRLYTDLGT
-338 SETFNV
+338 SDNFNI

-366 GPYDFLDNTFK
+366 GQNDFLDYTFK
-377 KTPNCETYEYN
+377 KTPNCVTYEYN

-396 TTSVYYHEYTYNED
+396 TTSLYYHEYIYNEN
-410 GTLAT
+410 GTLSI

-420 KFTKKLSQSIQYV
+420 KYTKKLSQSIKYT
-433 AYDEKG
+433 YDEKG
-439 NVISYVSDGNWDSQ
+439 NVISYVSDGNYDYQ
-453 KYNADIEYDE
+453 KYNAEIDYDE
-463 NGNKIEEFQYK
+463 NGNKIEEYQYQ
-474 VVDDPNMPGST
+474 VVDDPNMSGST
-485 MNKPKQLEKWEYVN
+485 MNKSKQLESWKYVDN
-499 NGLALYQRFRYDNI
+499 CLAEYQRFRYDDKGNA
-513 GKDVPEYNE
+513 VPD
-522 VPEFKTVYEPVV
+522 FKTVYEPVV

-551 GKNSKWM
+551 GKISKWM

-603 GGIQN
+603 GGIQK

-622 LSFDDFVAN
+622 LSLDDVVTN

-645 VKNGTY
+645 LKNGTY

-657 LFSAYSDDMMAA
+657 LFTAYSDDMMAA

-719 GEIKTSGNIANLQKT
+719 GEIKTSGSIANLQKT

-753 KNSVYLGMEEQSLA
+753 KNSIYLGMQKQSLA

-774 TNANVELAFE
+774 TNVNVELAFE

-797 GYAVSDTITVKIKD
+797 GYAVSDTIAIKIKA
-811 IDAFATGV
+811 IENAAGV

-851 GQKVYEKNN
+851 GQKVYEENN